1 MAVIQK
7 LRKSFGKSFLQTP
20 LPDLVEIQHN
30 SYNNFLQADV
40 PPAEREDVGLQNVF
54 KSIFPIKD
62 YTGIAELE
70 FVEYTLD
77 KSDYNVKECMLRNMT
92 YSSKLKLKLRLKVYD
107 SPEEVKGT
115 PRIPIHEI
123 EQEIFMGE
131 VPLMTE
137 RGSFIASGVE
147 RVIVSQM
154 HRAQGVVF
162 ATTKES
168 KVAGNPTTYTARII
182 PEHGSWIDFEESKGV
197 IYVRIDR
204 RRKIPATVL
213 LRCLPSAEDEK
224 KWLADPR
231 KPSIRGMSD
240 AEILSV
246 FYNRIPLTFNGK
258 MWTGETAS
266 FEGLD
271 KYRLNYDLFGIK
283 DKKTIASKGDR
294 LNAKRMKKLLE
305 TKEFGIL
312 PESLIGEYLFD
323 AIMSGDEVVY
333 PAGTEITEEVLR
345 DLDEKNIK
353 QISLISID
361 NNTISA
367 HMRNTLM
374 ADKTTN
380 REEALIEIYNIIRPG
395 ERPTLEAAITLFQ
408 RQGFDLAYYD
418 LSAVGRFKMNKRL
431 KIKSNKK
438 PEEERLL
445 TKADFLAVLKTLTN
459 IIDRKDTVD
468 DIDNLSNRRVRTVG
482 ELLEQNFRT
491 GMVRIERL
499 VRENLSSQN
508 IATMQPQDVVNVKPL
523 MSLVSEFL
531 GTSQLS
537 QFMDAYNPLSE
548 LEHKRLISA
557 LGPGGLNRDRA
568 GIDVRDVHPT
578 HYGRLC
584 PIHTP
589 EGANIGLINH
599 LSTYARVNPYGFIE
613 TPYYIV
619 ENGKVTDKKIYLT
632 ADEEFG
638 HKIAQGNTPVDTKG
652 NLADDTVTARVDGE
666 FTMVPKD
673 EIDLIDVEPRQVV
686 SIATGLIPFVEND
699 DANRALMG
707 SNMQRQAVPLLRVQ
721 APLVGTGIEREVARD
736 SRTGKVA
743 KHSGVVESV
752 DANRIVVKCM
762 NSRNEVKGVDIYN
775 LEKFERSN
783 SETLIHQKPL
793 VKVGDRIS
801 EGDIIADGSAMNYG
815 ELALGRN
822 VLVAFMPWRGYNY
835 EDSIV
840 ISERIS
846 RDDVF
851 TSVKIVE
858 KEFKVRDTQLGPEAL
873 TRDIPNVS
881 EEALKNLDESGII
894 YVGARVKQGDILVG
908 RVTPK
913 SETLLTPEEALL
925 RNIFGEK
932 ALNVKDTSLRVG
944 PNEEGTVIGVN
955 ILTRHGV
962 KKDDRTQMIELQ
974 KIEKINKDCAEE
986 SAIIERGFADQAFQI
1001 AEGQVISDESGAKS
1015 RVNEFKS
1022 MVERAVLAQDL
1033 KDAKDRKDIID
1044 NIQRKIGLES
1054 GAGSLSPFIG
1064 KKLNSEVFEG
1074 IRPSDVKKLVVKD
1087 ATVQAAL
1094 DKKCKEYMEK
1104 LIAMHIKAAKA
1115 IKIAAESNSLNAGV
1129 LKEVK
1134 VYIAHKMKL
1143 QPGDK
1148 MAGRHGNK
1156 GIVSKV
1162 VPVEDM
1168 PHLADGTPVDLV
1180 LNPLGVPSRMN
1191 IGQILETHLGMA
1203 ARTLGAQIGAVLDE
1217 VKAKRAVSADLR
1229 NIMGKVY
1236 GKETAE
1242 KLEKMTDTD
1251 VRAQAALLRDG
1262 VPMATP
1268 TFDGATPEDIRK
1280 MLKLAKLPETG
1291 QFDLYDGMTG
1301 EKFAR
1306 PVTVGVM
1313 YMLKLHHFVDEKIHA
1328 RSIGNYSLVTQQP
1341 LSGKAHMG
1349 GQRLG
1354 EMEVWALEAHG
1365 AAHLLREMLTVK
1377 SDDITGR
1384 NKMYEAIISGS
1395 NDIQTGTPEAFN
1407 VFVRELRGLGLA
1419 MTPKKVD

>member
-1 MAVIQK
+1 M
-7 LRKSFGKSFLQTP
+7 
-20 LPDLVEIQHN
+20 
-30 SYNNFLQADV
+30 
-40 PPAEREDVGLQNVF
+40 
-54 KSIFPIKD
+54 FPIHD
-62 YTGIAELE
+62 YAGIADLE

-77 KSDYNVKECMLRNMT
+77 KPVYNVKECMLRNMT
-92 YSSKLKLKLRLKVYD
+92 YSSKLKLKLRLILWDVAEDGKKTLRD
-107 SPEEVKGT
+107 IK
-115 PRIPIHEI
+115 

-162 ATTKES
+162 ATTKEA
-168 KVAGNPTTYTARII
+168 KIAGNPITYTARII

-224 KWLADPR
+224 KWAADPR
-231 KPSIRGMSD
+231 KSTIRGMD
-240 AEILSV
+240 DTEILSA
-246 FYNRIPLTFNGK
+246 FYKRIPLKFDGN
-258 MWTGETAS
+258 MWIGATS
-266 FEGLD
+266 VFDGLD
-271 KYRLNYDLFGIK
+271 KYRLNYDLINPR
-283 DKKTIASKGDR
+283 DKKPLASKGDR
-294 LNAKRMKKLLE
+294 MNAKRLKRVMDAS
-305 TKEFGIL
+305 KEFGIMSDAL
-312 PESLIGEYLFD
+312 VGEYLFD
-323 AIMSGDEVVY
+323 PILDDAGNVVY
-333 PAGTEITEEVLR
+333 RAGTEVTDEVLS
-345 DLDEKNIK
+345 DLEKMNIK
-353 QISLISID
+353 NISLISID
-361 NNTISA
+361 NTTITA
-367 HMRNTLM
+367 HMRNTLI
-374 ADKTTN
+374 ADKTLN

-395 ERPTLEAAITLFQ
+395 ERPTLEAAINLFM
-408 RQGFDLAYYD
+408 RQGFDAAYYD

-431 KIKSNKK
+431 KIDSGKK
-438 PEEERLL
+438 PEDERLL
-445 TKADFLAVLKTLTN
+445 TKSDFLAVLKTLTN
-459 IIDRKDTVD
+459 IIDHKDTVD

-499 VRENLSSQN
+499 VRESLSSPN
-508 IATMQPQDVVNVKPL
+508 IANMQPQDVINVKPL

-548 LEHKRLISA
+548 LEHKRRISA

-599 LSTYARVNPYGFIE
+599 LATYARVNPYGFIE
-613 TPYYIV
+613 TPYYVV
-619 ENGKVTDKKIYLT
+619 ENSKITNKMVYLT
-632 ADEEFG
+632 ADEELG
-638 HKIAQGNTPVDTKG
+638 HKIAQGNTPTTASGVLSEDM
-652 NLADDTVTARVDGE
+652 VTARVDGE
-666 FTMVPKD
+666 FTMVPKE

-762 NSRNEVKGVDIYN
+762 NSRNVVTGVDIYN

-801 EGDIIADGSAMNYG
+801 AGDIIADGSSMNYG

-822 VLVAFMPWRGYNY
+822 VLVAFVPWRGYNY

-858 KEFKVRDTQLGPEAL
+858 KEFKVRDTQLGPESF

-908 RVTPK
+908 RVSPK

-955 ILTRHGV
+955 VLTRHGV
-962 KKDDRTQMIELQ
+962 KKDERTQMIELQ
-974 KIEKINKDCAEE
+974 KTSIM
-986 SAIIERGFADQAFQI
+986 ERGFADQIFQI
-1001 AEGQVISDESGAKS
+1001 AEGMVI
-1015 RVNEFKS
+1015 
-1022 MVERAVLAQDL
+1022 
-1033 KDAKDRKDIID
+1033 DA
-1044 NIQRKIGLES
+1044 GT
-1054 GAGSLSPFIG
+1054 GSLKPFIG
-1064 KKLNSEVFEG
+1064 KKLTQEVFEG
-1074 IRPSDVKKLVVKD
+1074 IRPADIKKMVVRNKE
-1087 ATVQAAL
+1087 AQAKIDELREQHVAR
-1094 DKKCKEYMEK
+1094 
-1104 LIAMHIKAAKA
+1104 IKALNEKADAEIAKA
-1115 IKIAAESNSLNAGV
+1115 TESNSLGAGV

-1162 VPVEDM
+1162 VPIEDM
-1168 PHLADGTPVDLV
+1168 PYMEDGTPVDLV

-1203 ARTLGAQIGAVLDE
+1203 ARSLGQQIGAVLDE
-1217 VKAKRAVSADLR
+1217 VKQKRAVTDDLR
-1229 NIMGKVY
+1229 ATIGKIY
-1236 GKETAE
+1236 GKEVSE

-1251 VRAQAALLRDG
+1251 VRAEAALLRDG

-1268 TFDGATPEDIRK
+1268 TFDGATPEDIAR
-1280 MLKLAKLPETG
+1280 MLKMAKLPESG
-1291 QFDLYDGMTG
+1291 QFTLYDGMTG

-1377 SDDITGR
+1377 SDDIIGR
-1384 NKMYEAIISGS
+1384 TKMYEAIISGS

-1419 MTPKKVD
+1419 LTPKKID

>member
-7 LRKSFGKSFLQTP
+7 FRKSFGKSFLQTP
-20 LPDLVEIQHN
+20 LPDLVEIQYD
-30 SYNNFLQADV
+30 SYKDFLQADV
-40 PPAEREDVGLQNVF
+40 APQNRKNIGLQNVF
-54 KSIFPIKD
+54 SSMFPIKD
-62 YTGIAELE
+62 YAGIADLE

-77 KSDYNVKECMLRNMT
+77 KPVYNVKECMLRNMT
-92 YSSKLKLKLRLKVYD
+92 YSSKLKLKLRLILWDVAEDGKKTLRD
-107 SPEEVKGT
+107 IK
-115 PRIPIHEI
+115 

-162 ATTKES
+162 ATTKEA
-168 KVAGNPTTYTARII
+168 KIAGNPTTYTARII
-182 PEHGSWIDFEESKGV
+182 PEHGSWIDFEEAKGV

-204 RRKIPATVL
+204 RRKVPATVL
-213 LRCLPSAEDEK
+213 LRCLPAAEDEK
-224 KWLADPR
+224 KWLAEPR
-231 KPSIRGMSD
+231 KTSIRGMSD
-240 AEILSV
+240 TEILGA
-246 FYNRIPLTFNGK
+246 FYKRIGLKFDGK
-258 MWTGETAS
+258 LWTGDVAS
-266 FEGLD
+266 FDGLD
-271 KYRLNYDLFGIK
+271 KYRLNYDLINPK
-283 DKKTIASKGDR
+283 DKKVLASKGDR
-294 LNAKRMKKLLE
+294 LNAKRLKKISDASK
-305 TKEFGIL
+305 TFGIL

-323 AIMSGDEVVY
+323 PIMNGDEVVM
-333 PAGTEITEEVLR
+333 PAGTEITEEVLN
-345 DLDEKNIK
+345 DLDKMNIK
-353 QISLISID
+353 EISLISID
-361 NNTISA
+361 NTTITA
-367 HMRNTLM
+367 HMRNTLL

-395 ERPTLEAAITLFQ
+395 ERPTLEAAINLFM
-408 RQGFDLAYYD
+408 RQGFEPAYYD

-431 KIKSNKK
+431 KIDSGKK
-438 PEEERLL
+438 PEDERLL
-445 TKADFLAVLKTLTN
+445 TKGDFLAVLKTLTN

-491 GMVRIERL
+491 GMLRIERL
-499 VRENLSSQN
+499 VREALSSPN
-508 IATMQPQDVVNVKPL
+508 IANMQPQDVINVKPL

-599 LSTYARVNPYGFIE
+599 LSSYARVNPYGFIE
-613 TPYYIV
+613 TPYYVV
-619 ENGKVTDKKIYLT
+619 ENGKVTDKMVYLT
-632 ADEEFG
+632 ADEELG
-638 HKIAQGNTPVDTKG
+638 HKIAQGNTPTSKDGK
-652 NLADDTVTARVDGE
+652 LSEDIVTARVDGE
-666 FTMVPKD
+666 FTMVAK
-673 EIDLIDVEPRQVV
+673 EEVDLIDVEPRQVV

-743 KHSGVVESV
+743 KRSGVVESV

-762 NSRNEVKGVDIYN
+762 NSRNVVTGVDIYN

-783 SETLIHQKPL
+783 SETLVHQKPL

-801 EGDIIADGSAMNYG
+801 AGDIIADGSSMNYG

-840 ISERIS
+840 ISEKIS

-858 KEFKVRDTQLGPEAL
+858 KEFKVRDTQLGPESF

-908 RVTPK
+908 RVSPK

-955 ILTRHGV
+955 VLTRHGV
-962 KKDDRTQMIELQ
+962 KKDERTQMIELQ
-974 KIEKINKDCAEE
+974 KIEKINKDREE
-986 SAIIERGFADQAFQI
+986 ETNIMEKGFADQIFQI
-1001 AEGQVISDESGAKS
+1001 AEGMVIESGT
-1015 RVNEFKS
+1015 
-1022 MVERAVLAQDL
+1022 
-1033 KDAKDRKDIID
+1033 
-1044 NIQRKIGLES
+1044 
-1054 GAGSLSPFIG
+1054 GSLKPFVG
-1064 KKLNSEVFEG
+1064 KKLTAEVFEG
-1074 IRPSDVKKLVVKD
+1074 IRPSDVKKLVVKNKEAQAKIDELREQHVLKLKQLNEEAD
-1087 ATVQAAL
+1087 AEV
-1094 DKKCKEYMEK
+1094 
-1104 LIAMHIKAAKA
+1104 AKA
-1115 IKIAAESNSLNAGV
+1115 TESNSLNAGV

-1168 PHLADGTPVDLV
+1168 PHLADGTPVDIV

-1217 VKAKRAVSADLR
+1217 VKAKRAVTDDLR
-1229 NIMGKVY
+1229 TIMGRVY
-1236 GKETAE
+1236 GKEVSE

-1268 TFDGATPEDIRK
+1268 TFDGATPEDIRS

-1384 NKMYEAIISGS
+1384 NKMYESIISGS

>member
-1 MAVIQK
+1 M
-7 LRKSFGKSFLQTP
+7 
-20 LPDLVEIQHN
+20 
-30 SYNNFLQADV
+30 
-40 PPAEREDVGLQNVF
+40 
-54 KSIFPIKD
+54 FPIKD
-62 YTGIAELE
+62 YAGIADLE

-77 KSDYNVKECMLRNMT
+77 KPVYNVKECMLRNLT
-92 YSSKLKLKLRLKVYD
+92 YSSKLKLKLRLILWDVAEDGKKTLRD
-107 SPEEVKGT
+107 IK
-115 PRIPIHEI
+115 

-137 RGSFIASGVE
+137 RGSFIAAGVE

-162 ATTKES
+162 ATTKEA
-168 KVAGNPTTYTARII
+168 KVAGNPITYTARII
-182 PEHGSWIDFEESKGV
+182 PEHGSWIDFEEYKGV

-204 RRKIPATVL
+204 RRKVPATVL
-213 LRCLPSAEDEK
+213 LRCLPAAEDEK
-224 KWLADPR
+224 KWQAEPR
-231 KPSIRGMSD
+231 KATIRGMDD
-240 AEILSV
+240 AEILGA
-246 FYNRIPLTFNGK
+246 FYKRMPLSFDGK
-258 MWTGETAS
+258 MWIGETS
-266 FEGLD
+266 VFEGLD
-271 KYRLNYDLFGIK
+271 KYRLNYDIINPK
-283 DKKTIASKGDR
+283 DKKPLANKGDR
-294 LNAKRMKKLLE
+294 MNAKRLSKVMAAS
-305 TKEFGIL
+305 KEYGIM
-312 PESLIGEYLFD
+312 PEALVGEYLFD
-323 AIMSGDEVVY
+323 PIMNGEDVLF
-333 PAGTEITEEVLR
+333 PAGTEITEEVLA
-345 DLDEKNIK
+345 DIEKLGIK
-353 QISLISID
+353 NISLISID
-361 NNTISA
+361 NTTISA

-395 ERPTLEAAITLFQ
+395 ERPTLEAAINLFM
-408 RQGFDLAYYD
+408 RQGFDSAYYD

-431 KIKSNKK
+431 KIDSGKK
-438 PEEERLL
+438 PEDERLL
-445 TKADFLAVLKTLTN
+445 TKADFLAVLKTLAN
-459 IIDRKDTVD
+459 IIDHKDTVD

-499 VRENLSSQN
+499 VRESLSSPN
-508 IATMQPQDVVNVKPL
+508 IANMQPQDVINVKPL

-548 LEHKRLISA
+548 VEHKRLISA
-557 LGPGGLNRDRA
+557 LGPGGLNRERA

-599 LSTYARVNPYGFIE
+599 LATYARVNPYGFIE
-613 TPYYIV
+613 TPYYVV
-619 ENGKVTDKKIYLT
+619 EKSKITDKMVYLT
-632 ADEEFG
+632 ADEELG
-638 HKIAQGNTPVDTKG
+638 HKIAQGNTPTTSAGV
-652 NLADDTVTARVDGE
+652 LAEDMVTARVDGE
-666 FTMVPKD
+666 FTMVPK
-673 EIDLIDVEPRQVV
+673 EEVDLIDVEPRQVV

-743 KHSGVVESV
+743 KHSGIVESV

-762 NSRNEVKGVDIYN
+762 NSRNVVTGVDIYN

-783 SETLIHQKPL
+783 SETLVHQKPL
-793 VKVGDRIS
+793 VKVGDRVS
-801 EGDIIADGSAMNYG
+801 AGDIIADGSSMNYG

-822 VLVAFMPWRGYNY
+822 VLVAFVPWRGYNY

-846 RDDVF
+846 RDDAF

-858 KEFKVRDTQLGPEAL
+858 KEIKVRDTQLGPESL

-908 RVTPK
+908 RVSPK

-932 ALNVKDTSLRVG
+932 ALNVKDSSLKVG

-955 ILTRHGV
+955 VLTRHGV
-962 KKDDRTQMIELQ
+962 KKDERTQMIELQ
-974 KIEKINKDCAEE
+974 KIEKINKDREE
-986 SAIIERGFADQAFQI
+986 ETSIIEKGFADQVFQI
-1001 AEGQVISDESGAKS
+1001 AEGQ
-1015 RVNEFKS
+1015 
-1022 MVERAVLAQDL
+1022 
-1033 KDAKDRKDIID
+1033 IID
-1044 NIQRKIGLES
+1044 AGT
-1054 GAGSLSPFIG
+1054 GSLKPFVG
-1064 KKLNSEVFEG
+1064 KKLTEEVFEG
-1074 IRPSDVKKLVVKD
+1074 IKPSDVKKLVVRNKEAQAKIDELREQHVAKLKALNEKAD
-1087 ATVQAAL
+1087 AEV
-1094 DKKCKEYMEK
+1094 
-1104 LIAMHIKAAKA
+1104 AKVT
-1115 IKIAAESNSLNAGV
+1115 ESNSLNAGV

-1162 VPVEDM
+1162 VPIEDM
-1168 PHLADGTPVDLV
+1168 PYMEDGTPVDIV

-1203 ARTLGAQIGAVLDE
+1203 ARTLGQQIGEVLEE
-1217 VKAKRAVSADLR
+1217 VKQKRAVTDDLR
-1229 NIMGKVY
+1229 TIMGKVY
-1236 GKETAE
+1236 GKEVAE

-1251 VRAQAALLRDG
+1251 VRAEAALLKDG

-1268 TFDGATPEDIRK
+1268 TFDGATPEDIRS
-1280 MLKLAKLPETG
+1280 MLKLAKLPESG
-1291 QFDLYDGMTG
+1291 QFTLYDGMTG

-1377 SDDITGR
+1377 SDDIVGR
-1384 NKMYEAIISGS
+1384 TKMYESIISGS

-1419 MTPKKVD
+1419 MTPKKID

>member
-7 LRKSFGKSFLQTP
+7 FRKSFGKSFLQTP
-20 LPDLVEIQHN
+20 LPDLVEIQYN
-30 SYNNFLQADV
+30 SYKDFLQADV
-40 PPAEREDVGLQNVF
+40 EPQNRKNIGLQNVF
-54 KSIFPIKD
+54 SSMFPIRD
-62 YTGIAELE
+62 YAGVADLE

-77 KSDYNVKECMLRNMT
+77 KPVYNVKECMLRNLT
-92 YSSKLKLKLRLKVYD
+92 YSSKLKLKLKLILWDVAEDGKKTLR
-107 SPEEVKGT
+107 
-115 PRIPIHEI
+115 EI
-123 EQEIFMGE
+123 KDQEIFMGD

-137 RGSFIASGVE
+137 RGSFIAAGVE

-162 ATTKES
+162 ATTKEA
-168 KVAGNPTTYTARII
+168 KIAGNPITYTARII

-213 LRCLPSAEDEK
+213 LRCLPCAEDEK
-224 KWLADPR
+224 KWQADPR
-231 KPSIRGMSD
+231 KPTIRGMDD
-240 AEILSV
+240 AEILGV
-246 FYNRIPLTFNGK
+246 FYKRIPLKFDGN
-258 MWTGETAS
+258 MWVGDTS
-266 FEGLD
+266 VFEGLD
-271 KYRLNYDLFGIK
+271 KYRLNYDLINPK
-283 DKKTIASKGDR
+283 DKKPLAAKGDR
-294 LNAKRMKKLLE
+294 MNAKRLKRVMDASKQ
-305 TKEFGIL
+305 FGII
-312 PESLIGEYLFD
+312 PESMIGEYLFD
-323 AIMSGDEVVY
+323 PILDAEGNVVY
-333 PAGTEITEEVLR
+333 RSGTEITLDVAA
-345 DLDEKNIK
+345 DLEKMNVK
-353 QISLISID
+353 EISLIAID
-361 NNTISA
+361 NTTISA
-367 HMRNTLM
+367 HMRNTLI
-374 ADKTTN
+374 ADKTVN

-395 ERPTLEAAITLFQ
+395 ERPTLEAAINLFM
-408 RQGFDLAYYD
+408 RQGFDAAYYD

-431 KIKSNKK
+431 KIDSGKK
-438 PEEERLL
+438 PEDERLL
-445 TKADFLAVLKTLTN
+445 TKSDFLAVLKTLTN
-459 IIDRKDTVD
+459 IIDHKDTVD

-499 VRENLSSQN
+499 VRESLSSPN
-508 IATMQPQDVVNVKPL
+508 IANMEPQDVINVKPL
-523 MSLVSEFL
+523 MSLVNEFL

-548 LEHKRLISA
+548 LEHKRRISA

-584 PIHTP
+584 PINTP

-599 LSTYARVNPYGFIE
+599 LATYARVNPYGFIE
-613 TPYYIV
+613 TPYYVV
-619 ENGKVTDKKIYLT
+619 ENSKITDKMVYLT
-632 ADEEFG
+632 ADEELG
-638 HKIAQGNTPVDTKG
+638 HKIAQGNTPTTSSGV
-652 NLADDTVTARVDGE
+652 LAEDLVTARVDGE
-666 FTMVPKD
+666 FTMVPKE

-707 SNMQRQAVPLLRVQ
+707 SNMQRQAIPLLRVQ

-736 SRTGKVA
+736 SRTGVAA
-743 KHSGVVESV
+743 KHSGVVESA

-762 NSRNEVKGVDIYN
+762 NSRNVVTGVDIYN

-793 VKVGDRIS
+793 VKVGDRVS
-801 EGDIIADGSAMNYG
+801 AGDIIADGSSMNYG

-822 VLVAFMPWRGYNY
+822 VLVAFVPWRGYNY

-858 KEFKVRDTQLGPEAL
+858 KEFKVKDTQLGPESL

-908 RVTPK
+908 RVSPK

-955 ILTRHGV
+955 VLTRHGV
-962 KKDDRTQMIELQ
+962 KKDERTQMIELQ
-974 KIEKINKDCAEE
+974 KIEKINRDREE
-986 SAIIERGFADQAFQI
+986 ETNIMERGFADQIFQL
-1001 AEGQVISDESGAKS
+1001 AEGLVIDG
-1015 RVNEFKS
+1015 
-1022 MVERAVLAQDL
+1022 
-1033 KDAKDRKDIID
+1033 
-1044 NIQRKIGLES
+1044 GT
-1054 GAGSLSPFIG
+1054 GSLKPFIG
-1064 KKLNSEVFEG
+1064 KKLTQEVFEG
-1074 IRPSDVKKLVVKD
+1074 IKPTDVKKLVVRNKE
-1087 ATVQAAL
+1087 VQAKIEELRDVHVAKLKAL
-1094 DKKCKEYMEK
+1094 NEK
-1104 LIAMHIKAAKA
+1104 ADAEVAKA
-1115 IKIAAESNSLNAGV
+1115 TETNSLGAGV

-1162 VPVEDM
+1162 VPIEDM
-1168 PHLADGTPVDLV
+1168 PYMEDGTPVDLV

-1191 IGQILETHLGMA
+1191 LGQILETHLGMA
-1203 ARTLGAQIGAVLDE
+1203 ARTLGQQIGAVLDE
-1217 VKAKRAVSADLR
+1217 VKQKRAVTDDLR
-1229 NIMGKVY
+1229 TVMGKVY
-1236 GKETAE
+1236 GKEWSE
-1242 KLEKMTDTD
+1242 KLDKMTDTD
-1251 VRAQAALLRDG
+1251 IRAEAALLRDG

-1268 TFDGATPEDIRK
+1268 TFDGATSEDIAR

-1291 QFDLYDGMTG
+1291 QFTLYDGMTG

-1313 YMLKLHHFVDEKIHA
+1313 YMLKLHHLVDEKIHA

-1377 SDDITGR
+1377 SDDIVGR
-1384 NKMYEAIISGS
+1384 TKMYEAIISGS
-1395 NDIQTGTPEAFN
+1395 NDFQTGTPEAFN

-1419 MTPKKVD
+1419 LTPKKID

>member
-7 LRKSFGKSFLQTP
+7 RRKSFRKSFLQTP
-20 LPDLVEIQHN
+20 LPDLVEIQYN
-30 SYNNFLQADV
+30 SYKDFLQDDV
-40 PPAEREDVGLQNVF
+40 EPQNRKNIGLQNVF
-54 KSIFPIKD
+54 SSMFPIKD
-62 YTGIAELE
+62 YAGVADLE

-77 KSDYNVKECMLRNMT
+77 KPVYNVKECMLRNLT
-92 YSSKLKLKLRLKVYD
+92 YSSKLKLKLKLILWDITEDGKKTLRDIK
-107 SPEEVKGT
+107 
-115 PRIPIHEI
+115 
-123 EQEIFMGE
+123 EQEIFMGD

-137 RGSFIASGVE
+137 RGSFIAVGVE

-162 ATTKES
+162 ATTKEA
-168 KVAGNPTTYTARII
+168 KIAGNPITYTARII
-182 PEHGSWIDFEESKGV
+182 PEHGSWIDFEEYKGV

-213 LRCLPSAEDEK
+213 LRCLPAAEDEK

-231 KPSIRGMSD
+231 KAIVKGMSD
-240 AEILSV
+240 TEILGA
-246 FYNRIPLTFNGK
+246 FYKRMPLSFDGK
-258 MWTGETAS
+258 LWVGETS
-266 FEGLD
+266 VFEGLD
-271 KYRLNYDLFGIK
+271 KYRLNYDLINPK
-283 DKKTIASKGDR
+283 DKKPLANKGDR
-294 LNAKRMKKLLE
+294 MNAKRLAKIMAASKQY
-305 TKEFGIL
+305 GIMPDAL
-312 PESLIGEYLFD
+312 VGEYLFD
-323 AIMSGDEVVY
+323 PIMNGEEVLF
-333 PAGTEITEEVLR
+333 PAGTEITEEILA
-345 DLDEKNIK
+345 DIEKLGIK
-353 QISLISID
+353 NISLISID
-361 NNTISA
+361 NTTISA
-367 HMRNTLM
+367 HMRNTLI
-374 ADKTTN
+374 ADKTAN
-380 REEALIEIYNIIRPG
+380 REDALIEIYNVIRPG
-395 ERPTLEAAITLFQ
+395 ERPTLEAAINLFM
-408 RQGFDLAYYD
+408 RQGFDSAYYD

-431 KIKSNKK
+431 KIDSGKR
-438 PEEERLL
+438 PEDERLL
-445 TKADFLAVLKTLTN
+445 TKADILAVLKTLTN
-459 IIDRKDTVD
+459 IIDHKDTID

-482 ELLEQNFRT
+482 ELLEQTFRT

-499 VRENLSSQN
+499 VRESLSSPN
-508 IATMQPQDVVNVKPL
+508 IANMQPQEVINAKPL

-548 LEHKRLISA
+548 VEHKRLISA
-557 LGPGGLNRDRA
+557 LGPGGLNRERA

-599 LSTYARVNPYGFIE
+599 LATYARVNPYGFIE
-613 TPYYIV
+613 TPYYVV
-619 ENGKVTDKKIYLT
+619 ENSKITDKMVYLT
-632 ADEEFG
+632 ADEELG
-638 HKIAQGNTPVDTKG
+638 HKIAQGNTPTTASGV
-652 NLADDTVTARVDGE
+652 LAEDMVTARVDGE
-666 FTMVPKD
+666 FTMVPKE
-673 EIDLIDVEPRQVV
+673 EIDLIDVAPRQVV

-743 KHSGVVESV
+743 KHSGIVESV

-762 NSRNEVKGVDIYN
+762 NSRNVVTGVDIYN

-801 EGDIIADGSAMNYG
+801 AGDIIADGSAMNYG

-822 VLVAFMPWRGYNY
+822 VLVAFVPWRGYNY

-851 TSVKIVE
+851 TSIKIVE
-858 KEFKVRDTQLGPEAL
+858 KEIKVRDTQLGPESL

-908 RVTPK
+908 RVSPK

-932 ALNVKDTSLRVG
+932 ALNVKDSSLKVG

-955 ILTRHGV
+955 VLTRHGV

-974 KIEKINKDCAEE
+974 KIEKINKDREE
-986 SAIIERGFADQAFQI
+986 ETSIIEKGFADQVFQI
-1001 AEGQVISDESGAKS
+1001 AEGQVI
-1015 RVNEFKS
+1015 
-1022 MVERAVLAQDL
+1022 
-1033 KDAKDRKDIID
+1033 DA
-1044 NIQRKIGLES
+1044 GT
-1054 GAGSLSPFIG
+1054 GSLKPFIG
-1064 KKLNSEVFEG
+1064 KKLTEEVFEG
-1074 IRPSDVKKLVVKD
+1074 IRPSDVKKLVVRNKEAQEKIDELREQHLVKLKALNDKAD
-1087 ATVQAAL
+1087 A
-1094 DKKCKEYMEK
+1094 E
-1104 LIAMHIKAAKA
+1104 IAKVT
-1115 IKIAAESNSLNAGV
+1115 ESNSLNAGV

-1162 VPVEDM
+1162 VPIEDM
-1168 PHLADGTPVDLV
+1168 PYMEDGTPVDIV

-1203 ARTLGAQIGAVLDE
+1203 ARTLGQQIGEVLEE
-1217 VKAKRAVSADLR
+1217 VKQKRAVTDDLR
-1229 NIMGKVY
+1229 TIMGKVY
-1236 GKETAE
+1236 GKDATE

-1251 VRAQAALLRDG
+1251 VRAEAALLKDG

-1268 TFDGATPEDIRK
+1268 TFDGATSDDIRS
-1280 MLKLAKLPETG
+1280 MLKLAKLPESG
-1291 QFDLYDGMTG
+1291 QFTLYDGMTG

-1313 YMLKLHHFVDEKIHA
+1313 YMLKLHHLVDEKIHA

-1384 NKMYEAIISGS
+1384 TKMYEAIISGS

-1407 VFVRELRGLGLA
+1407 VLVRELRGLGLA
-1419 MTPKKVD
+1419 VTPKKMD

>member
-20 LPDLVEIQHN
+20 LPDLVEIQYD
-30 SYNNFLQADV
+30 SYKDFLQADID
-40 PPAEREDVGLQNVF
+40 PQSRRNIGLQNVF
-54 KSIFPIKD
+54 SSMFPIKD
-62 YTGIAELE
+62 YAGVADLE

-77 KSDYNVKECMLRNMT
+77 KPVYNVKECMLRNMT
-92 YSSKLKLKLRLKVYD
+92 YSSKLRLKLRLILWDVAEDGKKSLRD
-107 SPEEVKGT
+107 IK
-115 PRIPIHEI
+115 

-162 ATTKES
+162 GTTKES

-182 PEHGSWIDFEESKGV
+182 PEHGSWIDFEEAKGV
-197 IYVRIDR
+197 VYVRIDR

-213 LRCLPSAEDEK
+213 LRCLPSAVDEK
-224 KWLADPR
+224 KWMSDPR
-231 KPSIRGMSD
+231 KTTISGMSD
-240 AEILSV
+240 TEILSA
-246 FYNRIPLTFNGK
+246 FYKKIPLAFDGK
-258 MWTGETAS
+258 LWVGETS
-266 FEGLD
+266 DFEGLE
-271 KYRLNYDLFGIK
+271 KYRLNYDLVNPK
-283 DKKTIASKGDR
+283 SKTVIATKGER
-294 LNAKRMKKLLE
+294 LNAKKLAKI
-305 TKEFGIL
+305 TAASKTFGIETGAL
-312 PESLIGEYLFD
+312 VAEYLFD
-323 AIMSGDEVVY
+323 PIMNGEEVIF
-333 PAGTEITEEVLR
+333 PAGTEITEEVAN
-345 DLDEKNIK
+345 DLEKLGIKNIS
-353 QISLISID
+353 IISID
-361 NNTISA
+361 NATIGA
-367 HMRNTLM
+367 HMRNTLV

-380 REEALIEIYNIIRPG
+380 RSEALIEIYNIIRPG
-395 ERPTLEAAITLFQ
+395 ERPTLEAAINLFM
-408 RQGFDLAYYD
+408 RQGFDAAYYD

-431 KIKSNKK
+431 KIDSGKK
-438 PEEERLL
+438 PEDERLL
-445 TKADFLAVLKTLTN
+445 TKSDFLSVLQTLAN
-459 IIDRKDTVD
+459 IIDHKDVID

-499 VRENLSSQN
+499 VRESLSSPN
-508 IATMQPQDVVNVKPL
+508 IANLQPQDVINAKPM
-523 MSLVSEFL
+523 MSLISEFL

-537 QFMDAYNPLSE
+537 QFMDAYNPLAE

-557 LGPGGLNRDRA
+557 LGPGGLNRERA

-599 LSTYARVNPYGFIE
+599 LSSYARVNPYGFIE
-613 TPYYIV
+613 TPYYVVNKGKITEDIV
-619 ENGKVTDKKIYLT
+619 YLT
-632 ADEEFG
+632 ADEELG
-638 HKIAQGNTPVDTKG
+638 HKIAQGNTPTTSAG
-652 NLADDTVTARVDGE
+652 ILSEEMVTARVDGE
-666 FTMVPKD
+666 FTMVPKE

-707 SNMQRQAVPLLRVQ
+707 SNMQRQAVPLLRVDS
-721 APLVGTGIEREVARD
+721 PLVGTGIEREVARD
-736 SRTGKVA
+736 SRSGKVA

-762 NSRNEVKGVDIYN
+762 NSRNVVTGVDIYN

-793 VKVGDRIS
+793 VKVGDKIS
-801 EGDIIADGSAMNYG
+801 QGDIIADGSSMNYG
-815 ELALGRN
+815 ELALGKN

-858 KEFKVRDTQLGPEAL
+858 KEFKVRDTQLGPESF

-894 YVGARVKQGDILVG
+894 YIGARVKQGDILVG
-908 RVTPK
+908 RVSPK

-955 ILTRHGV
+955 VLTRHGV
-962 KKDDRTQMIELQ
+962 KKDERTQMIELQ
-974 KIEKINKDCAEE
+974 KIEKINKDREE
-986 SAIIERGFADQAFQI
+986 ETSIMEKGFADQVYQI
-1001 AEGQVISDESGAKS
+1001 AEGNV
-1015 RVNEFKS
+1015 
-1022 MVERAVLAQDL
+1022 
-1033 KDAKDRKDIID
+1033 ID
-1044 NIQRKIGLES
+1044 NGT
-1054 GAGSLSPFIG
+1054 GSLKPFIG
-1064 KKLNSEVFEG
+1064 KKLTMEVFEG
-1074 IRPSDVKKLVVKD
+1074 IRPADMKKITVRNKEAQAKIDELREQHVIKLKQMSEKAD
-1087 ATVQAAL
+1087 A
-1094 DKKCKEYMEK
+1094 E
-1104 LIAMHIKAAKA
+1104 IAKVT
-1115 IKIAAESNSLNAGV
+1115 ESNSLNAGV

-1168 PHLADGTPVDLV
+1168 PHLEDGTPVDIV

-1203 ARTLGAQIGAVLDE
+1203 ARTLGAQIGEVLEE
-1217 VKAKRAVSADLR
+1217 VKSKRAVTDDLR
-1229 NIMGKVY
+1229 GVMGKIY

-1242 KLEKMTDTD
+1242 KLDKMTDTD
-1251 VRAQAALLRDG
+1251 IRAEASLLREG
-1262 VPMATP
+1262 VPFATP

-1280 MLKLAKLPETG
+1280 MLKMAKLPETG
-1291 QFDLYDGMTG
+1291 QFTLYDGMTG
-1301 EKFAR
+1301 EQFAR
-1306 PVTVGVM
+1306 PVTVGIL

-1328 RSIGNYSLVTQQP
+1328 RSVGNYTLVTQQP
-1341 LSGKAHMG
+1341 LSGKAHNG

-1365 AAHLLREMLTVK
+1365 ASHLLREMLTVK

-1407 VFVRELRGLGLA
+1407 VFVRELKGLGLA
-1419 MTPKKVD
+1419 MTPKKID

>member
-20 LPDLVEIQHN
+20 LPDLVEIQYD
-30 SYNNFLQADV
+30 SYKDFLQADV
-40 PPAEREDVGLQNVF
+40 APQNRKNIGLQNVF
-54 KSIFPIKD
+54 SSMFPIKD
-62 YTGIAELE
+62 YAGIADLE

-77 KSDYNVKECMLRNMT
+77 KPVYNVKECMLRNMT
-92 YSSKLKLKLRLKVYD
+92 YSSKLKLKLRLILWDVAEDGKKTLRD
-107 SPEEVKGT
+107 IK
-115 PRIPIHEI
+115 

-162 ATTKES
+162 ATTKEA
-168 KVAGNPTTYTARII
+168 KVAGNPITYTARII

-204 RRKIPATVL
+204 RRKVPATVL
-213 LRCLPSAEDEK
+213 LRCLPAAEDEK
-224 KWLADPR
+224 KWLAEPR
-231 KPSIRGMSD
+231 KTTIRGMSD
-240 AEILSV
+240 TEILGT
-246 FYNRIPLTFNGK
+246 FYNRIGLKFDGK
-258 MWTGETAS
+258 LWTGDVAS

-271 KYRLNYDLFGIK
+271 KYRLNYDLINPK
-283 DKKTIASKGDR
+283 DKKVLASKGDR
-294 LNAKRMKKLLE
+294 LNAKRLKKIMDASK
-305 TKEFGIL
+305 TFGIL

-323 AIMSGDEVVY
+323 PIMSGDEVVM
-333 PAGTEITEEVLR
+333 PSGTEITEEVLN
-345 DLDEKNIK
+345 DLDKMNVKE
-353 QISLISID
+353 ISLISID
-361 NNTISA
+361 NTTITA
-367 HMRNTLM
+367 HMRNTLL

-395 ERPTLEAAITLFQ
+395 ERPTLEAAINLFM
-408 RQGFDLAYYD
+408 RQGFEPAYYD

-431 KIKSNKK
+431 KIDSGKK
-438 PEEERLL
+438 PEDERLL
-445 TKADFLAVLKTLTN
+445 TKSDFLAVLKTLTN

-491 GMVRIERL
+491 GMIRIERL
-499 VRENLSSQN
+499 VREALSSPN
-508 IATMQPQDVVNVKPL
+508 IANMQPQDVINVKPL

-537 QFMDAYNPLSE
+537 QFMDAYNPLAE

-557 LGPGGLNRDRA
+557 LGPGGLNRERA

-599 LSTYARVNPYGFIE
+599 LSSYARVNPYGFIE
-613 TPYYIV
+613 TPYYVV
-619 ENGKVTDKKIYLT
+619 ENGRVTDKMVYLT
-632 ADEEFG
+632 ADEELG
-638 HKIAQGNTPVDTKG
+638 HKIAQGNTPTTKDG
-652 NLADDTVTARVDGE
+652 VLADETVTARVDGE
-666 FTMVPKD
+666 FTMVPKG
-673 EIDLIDVEPRQVV
+673 EVDLIDVEPRQVV

-707 SNMQRQAVPLLRVQ
+707 SNMQRQGVPLLRVQ

-743 KHSGVVESV
+743 KRSGVVESV

-762 NSRNEVKGVDIYN
+762 NSRNVVTGVDIYN

-783 SETLIHQKPL
+783 SETLVHQKPL

-801 EGDIIADGSAMNYG
+801 AGDIIADGSSMNYG

-840 ISERIS
+840 ISEKIS

-858 KEFKVRDTQLGPEAL
+858 KEFKVRDTQLGPESF

-908 RVTPK
+908 RVSPK

-955 ILTRHGV
+955 VLTRHGV
-962 KKDDRTQMIELQ
+962 KKDERTQMIELQ
-974 KIEKINKDCAEE
+974 KIEKINKDREE
-986 SAIIERGFADQAFQI
+986 ETNIIEKGFADQIFQI
-1001 AEGQVISDESGAKS
+1001 AEGMVIESGT
-1015 RVNEFKS
+1015 
-1022 MVERAVLAQDL
+1022 
-1033 KDAKDRKDIID
+1033 
-1044 NIQRKIGLES
+1044 
-1054 GAGSLSPFIG
+1054 GSLKPFIG
-1064 KKLNSEVFEG
+1064 KKLTAEVFEG
-1074 IRPSDVKKLVVKD
+1074 IRPSDVKKLVVKNKEAQAKIDELREQHVLKLKQLNEEAD
-1087 ATVQAAL
+1087 AEV
-1094 DKKCKEYMEK
+1094 
-1104 LIAMHIKAAKA
+1104 AKA
-1115 IKIAAESNSLNAGV
+1115 TESNSLNAGV

-1168 PHLADGTPVDLV
+1168 PHLADGTPVDIV

-1217 VKAKRAVSADLR
+1217 VKAKRAVTDDLR
-1229 NIMGKVY
+1229 TIMGKVY
-1236 GKETAE
+1236 GTEVAE

-1268 TFDGATPEDIRK
+1268 TFDGATPEDIRS
-1280 MLKLAKLPETG
+1280 MLKLAGLPETG

-1384 NKMYEAIISGS
+1384 NKMYESIISGS

>member
-7 LRKSFGKSFLQTP
+7 FRKSFGKSFLQTP
-20 LPDLVEIQHN
+20 LPDLVEIQYN
-30 SYNNFLQADV
+30 SYKDFLQADV
-40 PPAEREDVGLQNVF
+40 EPQNRKNIGLQNVF
-54 KSIFPIKD
+54 SSMFPIRD
-62 YTGIAELE
+62 YAGVADLE

-77 KSDYNVKECMLRNMT
+77 KPVYNVKECMLRNLT
-92 YSSKLKLKLRLKVYD
+92 YSSKLKLKLKLILWDVAEDGKKTLR
-107 SPEEVKGT
+107 
-115 PRIPIHEI
+115 EI
-123 EQEIFMGE
+123 KDQEIFMGD

-137 RGSFIASGVE
+137 RGSFIAAGVE

-162 ATTKES
+162 ATTKEA
-168 KVAGNPTTYTARII
+168 KIAGNPITYTARII

-213 LRCLPSAEDEK
+213 LRCLPCAEDEK
-224 KWLADPR
+224 KWQADPR
-231 KPSIRGMSD
+231 KPTIRGMDD
-240 AEILSV
+240 AEILGV
-246 FYNRIPLTFNGK
+246 FYKRIPLKFDGN
-258 MWTGETAS
+258 MWVGDTS
-266 FEGLD
+266 VFEGLD
-271 KYRLNYDLFGIK
+271 KYRLNYDLINPK
-283 DKKTIASKGDR
+283 DKKPLAAKGDR
-294 LNAKRMKKLLE
+294 MNAKRLKRVMDASKQ
-305 TKEFGIL
+305 FGII
-312 PESLIGEYLFD
+312 PESMIGEYLFD
-323 AIMSGDEVVY
+323 PILDAEGNVVY
-333 PAGTEITEEVLR
+333 RSGTEITPDVAA
-345 DLDEKNIK
+345 DLEKMNVK
-353 QISLISID
+353 EISLIAID
-361 NNTISA
+361 NTTISA
-367 HMRNTLM
+367 HMRNTLI
-374 ADKTTN
+374 ADKTVN

-395 ERPTLEAAITLFQ
+395 ERPTLEAAINLFM
-408 RQGFDLAYYD
+408 RQGFDAAYYD

-431 KIKSNKK
+431 KIDSGKK
-438 PEEERLL
+438 PEDERLL
-445 TKADFLAVLKTLTN
+445 TKSDFLAVLKTLTN
-459 IIDRKDTVD
+459 IIDHKDTVD

-499 VRENLSSQN
+499 VRESLSSPN
-508 IATMQPQDVVNVKPL
+508 IANMEPQDVINVKPL
-523 MSLVSEFL
+523 MSLVNEFL

-548 LEHKRLISA
+548 LEHKRRISA

-584 PIHTP
+584 PINTP

-599 LSTYARVNPYGFIE
+599 LATYARVNPYGFIE
-613 TPYYIV
+613 TPYYVV
-619 ENGKVTDKKIYLT
+619 EHSKITDKMVYLT
-632 ADEEFG
+632 ADEELG
-638 HKIAQGNTPVDTKG
+638 HKIAQGNTPTTSSGV
-652 NLADDTVTARVDGE
+652 LAEDLVTARVDGE
-666 FTMVPKD
+666 FTMVPKE

-707 SNMQRQAVPLLRVQ
+707 SNMQRQAIPLLRVQ

-736 SRTGKVA
+736 SRTGVAA
-743 KHSGVVESV
+743 KHSGVVESA

-762 NSRNEVKGVDIYN
+762 NSRNVVTGVDIYN

-793 VKVGDRIS
+793 VKVGDRVS
-801 EGDIIADGSAMNYG
+801 AGDIIADGSSMNYG

-822 VLVAFMPWRGYNY
+822 VLVAFVPWRGYNY

-858 KEFKVRDTQLGPEAL
+858 KEFKVKDTQLGPESL

-908 RVTPK
+908 RVSPK

-955 ILTRHGV
+955 VLTRHGV
-962 KKDDRTQMIELQ
+962 KKDERTQMIELQ
-974 KIEKINKDCAEE
+974 KIEKINRDREE
-986 SAIIERGFADQAFQI
+986 ETSIMERGFADQIFQL
-1001 AEGQVISDESGAKS
+1001 AEGLVIDG
-1015 RVNEFKS
+1015 
-1022 MVERAVLAQDL
+1022 
-1033 KDAKDRKDIID
+1033 
-1044 NIQRKIGLES
+1044 GT
-1054 GAGSLSPFIG
+1054 GSLKPFIG
-1064 KKLNSEVFEG
+1064 KKLTQEVFEG
-1074 IRPSDVKKLVVKD
+1074 IRPADVKKIVVRSKE
-1087 ATVQAAL
+1087 VQAKIEELRDIHVAKLKAL
-1094 DKKCKEYMEK
+1094 NEK
-1104 LIAMHIKAAKA
+1104 ADAEIAKA
-1115 IKIAAESNSLNAGV
+1115 TETNSLGAGV
-1129 LKEVK
+1129 LKTVK

-1162 VPVEDM
+1162 VPIEDM
-1168 PHLADGTPVDLV
+1168 PYMEDGTPVDLV

-1191 IGQILETHLGMA
+1191 LGQILETHLGMA
-1203 ARTLGAQIGAVLDE
+1203 ARTLGQQIGAVLDE
-1217 VKAKRAVSADLR
+1217 VKQKRAVTDDLR
-1229 NIMGKVY
+1229 TIMGKVY
-1236 GKETAE
+1236 GKEWSE
-1242 KLEKMTDTD
+1242 KLDKMTDTD
-1251 VRAQAALLRDG
+1251 IRAEAALLRDG

-1268 TFDGATPEDIRK
+1268 TFDGATSEDIAR
-1280 MLKLAKLPETG
+1280 MLKMAKLPETG
-1291 QFDLYDGMTG
+1291 QFTLYDGMTG

-1313 YMLKLHHFVDEKIHA
+1313 YMLKLHHLVDEKIHA

-1377 SDDITGR
+1377 SDDIVGR
-1384 NKMYEAIISGS
+1384 TKMYEAIISGS
-1395 NDIQTGTPEAFN
+1395 NDFQTGTPEAFN
-1407 VFVRELRGLGLA
+1407 VFMRELRGLGLA
-1419 MTPKKVD
+1419 LTPKKID

>member
-7 LRKSFGKSFLQTP
+7 FRKSFGKSFLQTP
-20 LPDLVEIQHN
+20 LPDLVEIQYD
-30 SYNNFLQADV
+30 SYKNFLQADV
-40 PPAEREDVGLQNVF
+40 EPQSRKNMGLQNVF
-54 KSIFPIKD
+54 SSMFPIKD
-62 YTGIAELE
+62 YAGVADLE

-77 KSDYNVKECMLRNMT
+77 KPVYNVKECMLRNMT
-92 YSSKLKLKLRLKVYD
+92 YSSKLKLKLRLILWDIAEDGKKTLRD
-107 SPEEVKGT
+107 IK
-115 PRIPIHEI
+115 

-162 ATTKES
+162 ATTKEA
-168 KVAGNPTTYTARII
+168 KVAGNPITYTARII

-204 RRKIPATVL
+204 RRKVPATVL
-213 LRCLPSAEDEK
+213 LRCLPAAEDEK
-224 KWLADPR
+224 KWLAEPR
-231 KPSIRGMSD
+231 KTTIRGMSD
-240 AEILSV
+240 TEILGT
-246 FYNRIPLTFNGK
+246 FYKRIPLSFDGK
-258 MWTGETAS
+258 LWTGETAS

-271 KYRLNYDLFGIK
+271 KYRLNYDLINPK
-283 DKKTIASKGDR
+283 DKKVMASKGDR
-294 LNAKRMKKLLE
+294 LNGKRMKKLLE
-305 TKEFGIL
+305 TSKNFGIL
-312 PESLIGEYLFD
+312 PESLVGEYLFD
-323 AIMSGDEVVY
+323 PIMSGDEVVL
-333 PAGTEITEEVLR
+333 PAGTEITEEVLN
-345 DLDEKNIK
+345 DLDKMNIK
-353 QISLISID
+353 EISLISID
-361 NNTISA
+361 NATITA
-367 HMRNTLM
+367 HMRNTLL

-395 ERPTLEAAITLFQ
+395 ERPTLEAAINLFM
-408 RQGFDLAYYD
+408 RQGFEPAYYD

-431 KIKSNKK
+431 KIDSGKK
-438 PEEERLL
+438 PEDERLL
-445 TKADFLAVLKTLTN
+445 TKGDFLAVLKTLTN

-499 VRENLSSQN
+499 VRESLSSPN
-508 IATMQPQDVVNVKPL
+508 IANMQPQDVINVKPL

-557 LGPGGLNRDRA
+557 LGPGGLNRERA

-599 LSTYARVNPYGFIE
+599 LSSYARVNPYGFIE
-613 TPYYIV
+613 TPYYVV
-619 ENGKVTDKKIYLT
+619 ENGRVTDKMVYLT
-632 ADEEFG
+632 ADEELG
-638 HKIAQGNTPVDTKG
+638 HKIAQGNTPTTKEG
-652 NLADDTVTARVDGE
+652 ILAEDTVTARVDGE
-666 FTMVPKD
+666 FTMVAKD

-707 SNMQRQAVPLLRVQ
+707 SNMQRQGVPLLRVQ

-743 KHSGVVESV
+743 KHSGIVESV

-762 NSRNEVKGVDIYN
+762 NSRNVVTGVDIYN

-783 SETLIHQKPL
+783 SETIIHQKPL

-801 EGDIIADGSAMNYG
+801 AGDIIADGSSMNYG
-815 ELALGRN
+815 DLALGRN

-840 ISERIS
+840 ISEKIS

-851 TSVKIVE
+851 TSIKIVE
-858 KEFKVRDTQLGPEAL
+858 KEFKVRDTQLGPESL
-873 TRDIPNVS
+873 TRDIPNVG

-955 ILTRHGV
+955 VLTRHGV
-962 KKDDRTQMIELQ
+962 KKDERTQMIELQ
-974 KIEKINKDCAEE
+974 KIEKINKDREE
-986 SAIIERGFADQAFQI
+986 EIAIIEKGFADQVFQI
-1001 AEGQVISDESGAKS
+1001 AENMVIESGT
-1015 RVNEFKS
+1015 
-1022 MVERAVLAQDL
+1022 
-1033 KDAKDRKDIID
+1033 
-1044 NIQRKIGLES
+1044 
-1054 GAGSLSPFIG
+1054 GSVKPFIG
-1064 KKLNSEVFEG
+1064 KKLTGEVFEG
-1074 IRPSDVKKLVVKD
+1074 IKSSDVKKMVVKNKEAQAKIDELREQHVLKLKLLNEKAD
-1087 ATVQAAL
+1087 A
-1094 DKKCKEYMEK
+1094 E
-1104 LIAMHIKAAKA
+1104 ISKAT
-1115 IKIAAESNSLNAGV
+1115 ESNSLNAGV

-1168 PHLADGTPVDLV
+1168 PHLADGTPVDIV

-1217 VKAKRAVSADLR
+1217 VKAKRAVTDDLR

-1236 GKETAE
+1236 GKEVAE

-1251 VRAQAALLRDG
+1251 VRAHAALLREG

-1268 TFDGATPEDIRK
+1268 TFDGATSEDIRD
-1280 MLKLAKLPETG
+1280 MLKLAGLPETG

-1377 SDDITGR
+1377 SDDIVGR
-1384 NKMYEAIISGS
+1384 NKMYESIVSGS
-1395 NDIQTGTPEAFN
+1395 NDIKTGTPEAFN
-1407 VFVRELRGLGLA
+1407 VLVRELRGLGLA
-1419 MTPKKVD
+1419 MTPKKID

>member
-7 LRKSFGKSFLQTP
+7 LRKSFGKSFLQTQ
-20 LPDLVEIQHN
+20 LPDLVQIQEK
-30 SYNNFLQADV
+30 SYANFLQKDV
-40 PPAEREDVGLQNVF
+40 APLNRKEMGLQAVF
-54 KSIFPIKD
+54 KSMFPLKD
-62 YTGIAELE
+62 YAGLARLE
-70 FVEYTLD
+70 FIDYTLD
-77 KSDYNVKECMLRNMT
+77 EPVYTVKECMLRNMT
-92 YSSKLKLKLRLKVYD
+92 YSSKLRLNLRLKVFD
-107 SPEEVKGT
+107 SVEEAKKEDG
-115 PRIPIHEI
+115 IPVHEMD
-123 EQEIFMGE
+123 QEIFMGE

-162 ATTKES
+162 ATTKEA
-168 KVAGNPTTYTARII
+168 KVAGNPITYTARII
-182 PEHGSWIDFEESKGV
+182 PEHGSWIDFEESKGI

-204 RRKIPATVL
+204 RRKVPATVL
-213 LRCLPSAEDEK
+213 LRCLPTASDEQL
-224 KWLADPR
+224 WNEDPR
-231 KPSIRGMSD
+231 NQSIRGMTD
-240 AEILSV
+240 TEILHN
-246 FYNRIPLTFNGK
+246 FYKRIALKFDGK
-258 MWTGETAS
+258 LWSGSAS
-266 FEGLD
+266 DFDGLN
-271 KYRLNYDLFGIK
+271 KYRLGYDLIDPK
-283 DKKTIASKGDR
+283 SKKVIVEKGERLTPKNMKALQAS
-294 LNAKRMKKLLE
+294 
-305 TKEFGIL
+305 KEFGIM

-323 AIMSGDEVVY
+323 PIMSGDEVVF
-333 PAGTEITEEVLR
+333 PAGTEITENVLSE
-345 DLDEKNIK
+345 LDEMNVKE
-353 QISLISID
+353 ISLISID
-361 NNTISA
+361 NTTISG
-367 HMRNTLM
+367 HIRNTLV

-395 ERPTLEAAITLFQ
+395 ERPTLEAAINLFM
-408 RQGFDLAYYD
+408 RQGFEPAYYD

-431 KIKSNKK
+431 KINSDKK
-438 PEEERLL
+438 PEDERLL
-445 TKADFLAVLKTLTN
+445 TKNDFLAVLKTLAN
-459 IIDRKDTVD
+459 IIDHKDSVD

-482 ELLEQNFRT
+482 ELLEQTFRT

-499 VRENLSSQN
+499 VRENLSSPN
-508 IATMQPQDVVNVKPL
+508 IMTMQPQDVINVKPL

-537 QFMDAYNPLSE
+537 QFMDAYNPLAE
-548 LEHKRLISA
+548 LEHKRRISA

-589 EGANIGLINH
+589 EGANIGLITH
-599 LSTYARVNPYGFIE
+599 LSSYARVNEYGFIE
-613 TPYYIV
+613 TPYYRV
-619 ENGKVTDKKIYLT
+619 SEGKILKDEMIYMT
-632 ADEEFG
+632 ADEEQN
-638 HKIAQGNTPVDTKG
+638 HKIAQGNTPTDAAG
-652 NLADDTVTARVDGE
+652 NLTADSVTARVAGE
-666 FTMVPKD
+666 FTMVPKE
-673 EIDLIDVEPRQVV
+673 EIDYIDVEPRQVV

-707 SNMQRQAVPLLRVQ
+707 SNMQRQGVPLLRVQ
-721 APLVGTGIEREVARD
+721 APLVGTGIERAVARD
-736 SRTGKVA
+736 SHTGKVV
-743 KHSGVVESV
+743 KNNGGVVESV

-762 NSRNEVKGVDIYN
+762 DEKNNVTGVDIYN

-783 SETLIHQKPL
+783 SETLVHQKPL
-793 VKVGDRIS
+793 VKVGDRVS
-801 EGDIIADGSAMNYG
+801 EGDIIADGSSMNYG

-840 ISERIS
+840 ISEKIS

-858 KEFKVRDTQLGPEAL
+858 KEFKVRDTQLGPESL

-913 SETLLTPEEALL
+913 SETLLTPEENLL

-955 ILTRHGV
+955 VLTRHGV
-962 KKDDRTQMIELQ
+962 KKDERTNMIELQ
-974 KIEKINKDCAEE
+974 KIEKINKDREE
-986 SAIIERGFADQAFQI
+986 ETAIIEKGFADQVFQI
-1001 AEGQVISDESGAKS
+1001 AKNKVIESGT
-1015 RVNEFKS
+1015 
-1022 MVERAVLAQDL
+1022 
-1033 KDAKDRKDIID
+1033 
-1044 NIQRKIGLES
+1044 
-1054 GAGSLSPFIG
+1054 GSLKPFIG
-1064 KKLNSEVFEG
+1064 KKLTSEVFEG
-1074 IRPSDVKKLVVKD
+1074 IRASDFKKLVVDDKK
-1087 ATVQAAL
+1087 AQAAI
-1094 DKKCKEYMEK
+1094 DKLREQHVNRIKKLNEK
-1104 LIAMHIKAAKA
+1104 ADAEVAKA
-1115 IKIAAESNSLNAGV
+1115 TESNSLNAGV

-1168 PHLADGTPVDLV
+1168 PYLPDGTPVDIV

-1203 ARTLGAQIGAVLDE
+1203 ARTLGAQISAKLDE
-1217 VKAKRAVSADLR
+1217 VKAKRAVTDDLR
-1229 NIMGKVY
+1229 NIMGRIY
-1236 GKETAE
+1236 GEKTAE
-1242 KLEKMTDTD
+1242 KLKDMTDED

-1268 TFDGATPEDIRK
+1268 TFDGATSEDIRE
-1280 MLKLAKLPETG
+1280 MLNLAGLPETG

-1328 RSIGNYSLVTQQP
+1328 RSTGNYSLITQQP

-1384 NKMYEAIISGS
+1384 NKMYESIISGS

-1419 MTPKKVD
+1419 MTPKKID

>member
-7 LRKSFGKSFLQTP
+7 FRKSFGKSFLQTP
-20 LPDLVEIQHN
+20 LPDLVEIQYD
-30 SYNNFLQADV
+30 SYKDFLQADV
-40 PPAEREDVGLQNVF
+40 EPQNRKNMGLQNVF
-54 KSIFPIKD
+54 SSMFPIKD
-62 YTGIAELE
+62 YAGIADLE

-77 KSDYNVKECMLRNMT
+77 KPVYNVKECMLRNMT
-92 YSSKLKLKLRLKVYD
+92 YSSKLKLKLRLILWDIAEDGKRSLRD
-107 SPEEVKGT
+107 IK
-115 PRIPIHEI
+115 

-162 ATTKES
+162 ATTKEA
-168 KVAGNPTTYTARII
+168 KVAGNPITYTARII
-182 PEHGSWIDFEESKGV
+182 PEHGSWIDFEEAKGV

-213 LRCLPSAEDEK
+213 LRCLPAAEDEK
-224 KWLADPR
+224 KWAADPR
-231 KPSIRGMSD
+231 KQNIRGMSD
-240 AEILSV
+240 TEMLSA
-246 FYNRIPLTFNGK
+246 FYKRIALKFDGK
-258 MWTGETAS
+258 MWVGDTNA
-266 FEGLD
+266 FEGLE
-271 KYRLNYDLFGIK
+271 KYRLNYDLINPK
-283 DKKTIASKGDR
+283 DKKTMASKGDR
-294 LNAKRMKKLLE
+294 LTAKRLSKITTTSK
-305 TKEFGIL
+305 TFGIL

-323 AIMSGDEVVY
+323 PIMNGDEVLY
-333 PAGTEITEEVLR
+333 QAGTEITDEILS
-345 DLDEKNIK
+345 DLDKLGVKE
-353 QISLISID
+353 ISLISID
-361 NNTISA
+361 NTTITA
-367 HMRNTLM
+367 HMRNTLL

-395 ERPTLEAAITLFQ
+395 ERPTVEAAINLFQ
-408 RQGFDLAYYD
+408 RQGFDPAYYD

-431 KIKSNKK
+431 KIDSGKR
-438 PEEERLL
+438 PEDDRLL

-459 IIDRKDTVD
+459 IIDHKDTID
-468 DIDNLSNRRVRTVG
+468 DIDNLSNRRVRAVG

-491 GMVRIERL
+491 GMLRIERL
-499 VRENLSSQN
+499 VREALSSPN
-508 IATMQPQDVVNVKPL
+508 IANMQPQDVINVKTL
-523 MSLVSEFL
+523 MSLISEFL

-557 LGPGGLNRDRA
+557 LGPGGLNRERA

-589 EGANIGLINH
+589 EGANIGLISH
-599 LSTYARVNPYGFIE
+599 MATYARVNPYGFIE
-613 TPYYIV
+613 TPYYVV
-619 ENGKVTDKKIYLT
+619 ENSRVTDKMVYLT
-632 ADEEFG
+632 ADEELG
-638 HKIAQGNTPVDTKG
+638 HKIAQGNTPTTDKG
-652 NLADDTVTARVDGE
+652 VLADAMVTARVDGE
-666 FTMVPKD
+666 FTMVPKE
-673 EIDLIDVEPRQVV
+673 EIDLIDVAPRQVV

-707 SNMQRQAVPLLRVQ
+707 SNMQRQGVPLMRVQ

-736 SRTGKVA
+736 SRIGKVA
-743 KHSGVVESV
+743 KHAGVVESV

-762 NSRNEVKGVDIYN
+762 NSRNVVTGVDIYN

-793 VKVGDRIS
+793 VKVGDRIAA
-801 EGDIIADGSAMNYG
+801 GDIIADGSSMNYG

-822 VLVAFMPWRGYNY
+822 VLVAFLPWRGYNY
-835 EDSIV
+835 EDAIV

-846 RDDVF
+846 RDDAF
-851 TSVKIVE
+851 TSIKIVE
-858 KEFKVRDTQLGPEAL
+858 KEFKVRDTQLGPESF
-873 TRDIPNVS
+873 TRDIPNVG

-908 RVTPK
+908 RVSPK

-955 ILTRHGV
+955 VLTRHGV
-962 KKDDRTQMIELQ
+962 KKDERTQMIELQ
-974 KIEKINKDCAEE
+974 KIEKINKDREE
-986 SAIIERGFADQAFQI
+986 ETSIIEKGFADQVFQI
-1001 AEGQVISDESGAKS
+1001 AENDVIDG
-1015 RVNEFKS
+1015 
-1022 MVERAVLAQDL
+1022 
-1033 KDAKDRKDIID
+1033 
-1044 NIQRKIGLES
+1044 GT
-1054 GAGSLSPFIG
+1054 GSLKPFIG
-1064 KKLNSEVFEG
+1064 KKLTAEVFEG
-1074 IRPSDVKKLVVKD
+1074 IKPSDIKKLSVKSKEHQAKIDELREQHIIKLKELNDRAD
-1087 ATVQAAL
+1087 A
-1094 DKKCKEYMEK
+1094 E
-1104 LIAMHIKAAKA
+1104 IAKA
-1115 IKIAAESNSLNAGV
+1115 TESNSLNAGV

-1156 GIVSKV
+1156 GIVSTV
-1162 VPVEDM
+1162 VPIENM
-1168 PHLADGTPVDLV
+1168 PYMEDGTPVDIV

-1203 ARTLGAQIGAVLDE
+1203 ARTLGQQIGAVLDE
-1217 VKAKRAVSADLR
+1217 VKAKRAVTDDLR
-1229 NIMGKVY
+1229 TLMGKIY
-1236 GKETAE
+1236 GKEIAE

-1251 VRAQAALLRDG
+1251 VRAEAALLRDG

-1268 TFDGATPEDIRK
+1268 TFDGATSDDIHN
-1280 MLKLAKLPETG
+1280 MLKLAKLPESG
-1291 QFDLYDGMTG
+1291 QFTLYDGMTG

-1313 YMLKLHHFVDEKIHA
+1313 YMMKLHHFVDEKIHA

-1377 SDDITGR
+1377 SDDIVGR
-1384 NKMYEAIISGS
+1384 NKMYESIISGS
-1395 NDIQTGTPEAFN
+1395 TDIQTGTPEAFN

-1419 MTPKKVD
+1419 MTPKKID

>member
-7 LRKSFGKSFLQTP
+7 FRKSFGKSFLQTP
-20 LPDLVEIQHN
+20 LPDLVEIQYN
-30 SYNNFLQADV
+30 SYKDFLQADV
-40 PPAEREDVGLQNVF
+40 EPQNRKNIGLQNVF
-54 KSIFPIKD
+54 SSMFPIRD
-62 YTGIAELE
+62 YAGVADLE

-77 KSDYNVKECMLRNMT
+77 KPVYNVKECMLRNLT
-92 YSSKLKLKLRLKVYD
+92 YSSKLKLKLKLILWDVAEDGKKTLR
-107 SPEEVKGT
+107 
-115 PRIPIHEI
+115 EI
-123 EQEIFMGE
+123 KDQEIFMGD

-137 RGSFIASGVE
+137 RGSFIAAGVE

-162 ATTKES
+162 ATTKEA
-168 KVAGNPTTYTARII
+168 KIAGNPITYTARII

-213 LRCLPSAEDEK
+213 LRCLPCAEDEK
-224 KWLADPR
+224 KWQADPR
-231 KPSIRGMSD
+231 KPTIRGMDD
-240 AEILSV
+240 AEILGV
-246 FYNRIPLTFNGK
+246 FYKRIPLKFDGN
-258 MWTGETAS
+258 MWVGDTS
-266 FEGLD
+266 VFEGLD
-271 KYRLNYDLFGIK
+271 KYRLNYDLINPK
-283 DKKTIASKGDR
+283 DKKPLAVKGDR
-294 LNAKRMKKLLE
+294 MNAKRLKRVMDASKQ
-305 TKEFGIL
+305 FGII
-312 PESLIGEYLFD
+312 PESMIGEYLFD
-323 AIMSGDEVVY
+323 PILDAEGNVVY
-333 PAGTEITEEVLR
+333 RSGTEITPDVAA
-345 DLDEKNIK
+345 DLEKMNVK
-353 QISLISID
+353 EISLIAID
-361 NNTISA
+361 NTTISA
-367 HMRNTLM
+367 HMRNTLI
-374 ADKTTN
+374 ADKTVN

-395 ERPTLEAAITLFQ
+395 ERPTLEAAINLFM
-408 RQGFDLAYYD
+408 RQGFDAAYYD

-431 KIKSNKK
+431 KIDSGKK
-438 PEEERLL
+438 PEDERLL
-445 TKADFLAVLKTLTN
+445 TKSDFLAVLKTLTN
-459 IIDRKDTVD
+459 IIDHKDTVD

-499 VRENLSSQN
+499 VRESLSSPN
-508 IATMQPQDVVNVKPL
+508 IANMEPQDVINVKPL
-523 MSLVSEFL
+523 MSLVNEFL

-548 LEHKRLISA
+548 LEHKRRISA

-584 PIHTP
+584 PINTP

-599 LSTYARVNPYGFIE
+599 LATYARVNPYGFIE
-613 TPYYIV
+613 TPYYVV
-619 ENGKVTDKKIYLT
+619 ENSKITDKMVYLT
-632 ADEEFG
+632 ADEELG
-638 HKIAQGNTPVDTKG
+638 HKIAQGNTPTTSSGV
-652 NLADDTVTARVDGE
+652 LAEDLVTARVDGE
-666 FTMVPKD
+666 FTMVPKE

-707 SNMQRQAVPLLRVQ
+707 SNMQRQAIPLLRVQ

-736 SRTGKVA
+736 SRTGVAA
-743 KHSGVVESV
+743 KHSGVVESA

-762 NSRNEVKGVDIYN
+762 NSRNVVTGVDIYN

-793 VKVGDRIS
+793 VKVGDRVS
-801 EGDIIADGSAMNYG
+801 AGDIIADGSSMNYG

-822 VLVAFMPWRGYNY
+822 VLVAFVPWRGYNY

-858 KEFKVRDTQLGPEAL
+858 KEFKVKDTQLGPESL

-908 RVTPK
+908 RVSPK

-955 ILTRHGV
+955 VLTRHGV
-962 KKDDRTQMIELQ
+962 KKDERTQMIELQ
-974 KIEKINKDCAEE
+974 KIEKINRDREE
-986 SAIIERGFADQAFQI
+986 ETSIMERGFADQIFQL
-1001 AEGQVISDESGAKS
+1001 AEGLVIDG
-1015 RVNEFKS
+1015 
-1022 MVERAVLAQDL
+1022 
-1033 KDAKDRKDIID
+1033 
-1044 NIQRKIGLES
+1044 GT
-1054 GAGSLSPFIG
+1054 GSLKPFIG
-1064 KKLNSEVFEG
+1064 KKLTQEVFEG
-1074 IRPSDVKKLVVKD
+1074 IRPADVKKIVVRSKE
-1087 ATVQAAL
+1087 VQAKIEELRDIHVAKLKAL
-1094 DKKCKEYMEK
+1094 NEK
-1104 LIAMHIKAAKA
+1104 ADAEIAKA
-1115 IKIAAESNSLNAGV
+1115 TETNSLGAGV
-1129 LKEVK
+1129 LKTVK

-1162 VPVEDM
+1162 VPIEDM
-1168 PHLADGTPVDLV
+1168 PYMEDGTPVDLV

-1191 IGQILETHLGMA
+1191 LGQILETHLGMA
-1203 ARTLGAQIGAVLDE
+1203 ARTLGQQIGAVLDE
-1217 VKAKRAVSADLR
+1217 VKQKRAVTDDLR
-1229 NIMGKVY
+1229 TIMGKVY
-1236 GKETAE
+1236 GKEWSE
-1242 KLEKMTDTD
+1242 KLDKMTDTD
-1251 VRAQAALLRDG
+1251 IRAEAALLRDG

-1268 TFDGATPEDIRK
+1268 TFDGATSEDIAR
-1280 MLKLAKLPETG
+1280 MLKMAKLPETG
-1291 QFDLYDGMTG
+1291 QFTLYDGMTG

-1313 YMLKLHHFVDEKIHA
+1313 YMLKLHHLVDEKIHA

-1377 SDDITGR
+1377 SDDIVGR
-1384 NKMYEAIISGS
+1384 TKMYEAIISGS
-1395 NDIQTGTPEAFN
+1395 NDFQTGTPEAFN
-1407 VFVRELRGLGLA
+1407 VFMRELRGLGLA
-1419 MTPKKVD
+1419 LTPKKID

>member
-20 LPDLVEIQHN
+20 LPDLVEIQYD
-30 SYNNFLQADV
+30 SYKEFLQADV
-40 PPAEREDVGLQNVF
+40 EPQSRKNKGLQNVF
-54 KSIFPIKD
+54 SSMFPIKD
-62 YTGIAELE
+62 YAGIADLE

-77 KSDYNVKECMLRNMT
+77 KPVYNVKECMLRNMT
-92 YSSKLKLKLRLKVYD
+92 YSSKLKLKLRLILWDVAEDGKKSLRD
-107 SPEEVKGT
+107 IK
-115 PRIPIHEI
+115 

-162 ATTKES
+162 ATTKEA
-168 KVAGNPTTYTARII
+168 KVAGNPITYTARII
-182 PEHGSWIDFEESKGV
+182 PEHGSWIDFEESKGI

-231 KPSIRGMSD
+231 KPTIRGMSD
-240 AEILSV
+240 TEILSV
-246 FYNRIPLTFNGK
+246 FYNRIPLKFDGK
-258 MWTGETAS
+258 MWAGETAS
-266 FEGLD
+266 FNGLD
-271 KYRLNYDLFGIK
+271 KYRLNYDLFSIK
-283 DKKTIASKGDR
+283 DKKVIASKGDR

-305 TKEFGIL
+305 TKNFGIL

-323 AIMSGDEVVY
+323 PIMSGDEVVY
-333 PAGTEITEEVLR
+333 PAGTEITEDVLN
-345 DLDEKNIK
+345 DLDKMNIK
-353 QISLISID
+353 EISLISID
-361 NNTISA
+361 NNTITA
-367 HMRNTLM
+367 HMRNTLL

-395 ERPTLEAAITLFQ
+395 ERPTLEAAINLFM
-408 RQGFDLAYYD
+408 RQGFEPAYYD

-431 KIKSNKK
+431 KIDSGKK
-438 PEEERLL
+438 PEDERLL

-499 VRENLSSQN
+499 VRESLSSPN
-508 IATMQPQDVVNVKPL
+508 IANMQPQDVINVKPL

-537 QFMDAYNPLSE
+537 QFMDAYNPLAE

-557 LGPGGLNRDRA
+557 LGPGGLNRERA

-599 LSTYARVNPYGFIE
+599 LSSYARVNPYGFIE
-613 TPYYIV
+613 TPYYVV
-619 ENGKVTDKKIYLT
+619 ENSRVTDKMVYLT
-632 ADEEFG
+632 ADEELG
-638 HKIAQGNTPVDTKG
+638 HKIAQGNTPTTKDG
-652 NLADDTVTARVDGE
+652 ALAEDMVTARDNGE
-666 FTMVPKD
+666 FKMVAKE

-707 SNMQRQAVPLLRVQ
+707 SNMQRQGVPLMRVQ
-721 APLVGTGIEREVARD
+721 APLVGTGIERAVARD

-762 NSRNEVKGVDIYN
+762 NSRNVVTGVDIYN

-801 EGDIIADGSAMNYG
+801 AGDIIADGSSMNYG
-815 ELALGRN
+815 DLALGRN

-840 ISERIS
+840 ISEKIS

-851 TSVKIVE
+851 TSIKIVE
-858 KEFKVRDTQLGPEAL
+858 KEFKVRDTQLGPESL
-873 TRDIPNVS
+873 TRDIPNVG

-955 ILTRHGV
+955 VLTRHGV
-962 KKDDRTQMIELQ
+962 KKDERTQMIELQ
-974 KIEKINKDCAEE
+974 KIEKINKDREE
-986 SAIIERGFADQAFQI
+986 EIAIIEKGFADQVFQI
-1001 AEGQVISDESGAKS
+1001 AENMVIESGS
-1015 RVNEFKS
+1015 
-1022 MVERAVLAQDL
+1022 
-1033 KDAKDRKDIID
+1033 
-1044 NIQRKIGLES
+1044 
-1054 GAGSLSPFIG
+1054 GSLKPFVG
-1064 KKLNSEVFEG
+1064 KKLTGEVFEG
-1074 IRPSDVKKLVVKD
+1074 IKAADVKKLVVKNKEAQAKIDELRDQHIVKLKMLNEKAD
-1087 ATVQAAL
+1087 AEVS
-1094 DKKCKEYMEK
+1094 
-1104 LIAMHIKAAKA
+1104 KAT
-1115 IKIAAESNSLNAGV
+1115 ESNSLNAGV

-1168 PHLADGTPVDLV
+1168 PHLADGTPVDIV

-1217 VKAKRAVSADLR
+1217 VKAKRAVTDDLR
-1229 NIMGKVY
+1229 NVMGRVY
-1236 GKETAE
+1236 GKEVAE

-1268 TFDGATPEDIRK
+1268 TFDGATPEDIRS
-1280 MLKLAKLPETG
+1280 MLKLAGLPETG

-1384 NKMYEAIISGS
+1384 NKMYESIISGS
-1395 NDIQTGTPEAFN
+1395 DDIQTGTPEAFN

>member
-7 LRKSFGKSFLQTP
+7 FRKSFGKSFLQTP
-20 LPDLVEIQHN
+20 LPDLVEIQYN
-30 SYNNFLQADV
+30 SYKDFLQADV
-40 PPAEREDVGLQNVF
+40 EPQNRKNIGLQNVF
-54 KSIFPIKD
+54 TSMFPIRD
-62 YTGIAELE
+62 YAGIADLE

-77 KSDYNVKECMLRNMT
+77 KPVYNVKECMLRNLT
-92 YSSKLKLKLRLKVYD
+92 YSSKLKLKLRLILWDVAEDGKKTLRD
-107 SPEEVKGT
+107 IK
-115 PRIPIHEI
+115 
-123 EQEIFMGE
+123 EQEIFMGD
-131 VPLMTE
+131 VPLMTG
-137 RGSFIASGVE
+137 RGSFIAAGVE

-162 ATTKES
+162 ATTKEA
-168 KVAGNPTTYTARII
+168 KIAGNPITYTARII

-213 LRCLPSAEDEK
+213 LRCLPAADDEK
-224 KWLADPR
+224 KWQADPR
-231 KPSIRGMSD
+231 KPTIRGMD
-240 AEILSV
+240 DTEILSV
-246 FYNRIPLTFNGK
+246 FYNRIPLKFDGN
-258 MWTGETAS
+258 MWIGQTAA
-266 FEGLD
+266 FAGLD
-271 KYRLNYDLFGIK
+271 KYRLNYDLINPR
-283 DKKTIASKGDR
+283 DKKPLASKGDR
-294 LNAKRMKKLLE
+294 MNAKRLKRVMDAS
-305 TKEFGIL
+305 KEFGIM
-312 PESLIGEYLFD
+312 PDAMVGEYLFD
-323 AIMSGDEVVY
+323 PILDADGNVVY
-333 PAGTEITEEVLR
+333 RSGTEITPDVMA
-345 DLDEKNIK
+345 DLEKMNVGE
-353 QISLISID
+353 ISLIAID
-361 NNTISA
+361 NTTVTA
-367 HMRNTLM
+367 HMRNTLI
-374 ADKTTN
+374 ADKTVN

-395 ERPTLEAAITLFQ
+395 ERPTLEAAINLFM
-408 RQGFDLAYYD
+408 RQGFDAAYYD

-431 KIKSNKK
+431 KIDSCKK
-438 PEEERLL
+438 PEDERLL
-445 TKADFLAVLKTLTN
+445 TKSDFLAVLKTLTN
-459 IIDRKDTVD
+459 IIDHKDTID

-499 VRENLSSQN
+499 VRESLSSPN
-508 IATMQPQDVVNVKPL
+508 IANMQPQDVINVKPL
-523 MSLVSEFL
+523 MSLVNEFL

-548 LEHKRLISA
+548 LEHKRSISA
-557 LGPGGLNRDRA
+557 LGPGGLNRERA

-584 PIHTP
+584 PINTP

-599 LSTYARVNPYGFIE
+599 LATYARVNPYGFIE
-613 TPYYIV
+613 TPYYVV
-619 ENGKVTDKKIYLT
+619 ENSKITDKMVYLT
-632 ADEEFG
+632 ADEELG
-638 HKIAQGNTPVDTKG
+638 HKIAQGNTPTTASGV
-652 NLADDTVTARVDGE
+652 LAEDMVTARVDGE
-666 FTMVPKD
+666 FTMVPKE

-707 SNMQRQAVPLLRVQ
+707 SNMQRQAIPLLRVQ
-721 APLVGTGIEREVARD
+721 SPLVGTGIEREVARD
-736 SRTGKVA
+736 SRTGVAA

-762 NSRNEVKGVDIYN
+762 NSRNVVTGVDIYN
-775 LEKFERSN
+775 LEKFGRSN

-793 VKVGDRIS
+793 VKVGDRVS
-801 EGDIIADGSAMNYG
+801 AGDIIADGSSMNYG

-822 VLVAFMPWRGYNY
+822 VLVAFVPWRGYNY

-858 KEFKVRDTQLGPEAL
+858 KEFKVRDTQLGPESL
-873 TRDIPNVS
+873 TRDIPNVG

-908 RVTPK
+908 RVSPK

-955 ILTRHGV
+955 VLTRHGV
-962 KKDDRTQMIELQ
+962 KKDERTQMIELQ
-974 KIEKINKDCAEE
+974 EIDKINRDRDEE
-986 SAIIERGFADQAFQI
+986 TSIMERGFADQIFQI
-1001 AEGQVISDESGAKS
+1001 AEGQ
-1015 RVNEFKS
+1015 
-1022 MVERAVLAQDL
+1022 
-1033 KDAKDRKDIID
+1033 IID
-1044 NIQRKIGLES
+1044 AGT
-1054 GAGSLSPFIG
+1054 GSLKPFIG
-1064 KKLNSEVFEG
+1064 KKLTQEVFEG
-1074 IRPSDVKKLVVKD
+1074 IKPSDVKKLVIRNKEAQAKIDELREQHIAKLKALNEKAD
-1087 ATVQAAL
+1087 A
-1094 DKKCKEYMEK
+1094 E
-1104 LIAMHIKAAKA
+1104 IAKTT
-1115 IKIAAESNSLNAGV
+1115 ETNSLGAGV
-1129 LKEVK
+1129 LKTVK

-1162 VPVEDM
+1162 VPIEDM
-1168 PHLADGTPVDLV
+1168 PYMEDGTPVDLV

-1191 IGQILETHLGMA
+1191 LGQILETHLGMA
-1203 ARTLGAQIGAVLDE
+1203 ARSLGQQIGAVLDE
-1217 VKAKRAVSADLR
+1217 VKQKRAVTDDLR
-1229 NIMGKVY
+1229 TIMGKIY

-1251 VRAQAALLRDG
+1251 VRAEAALLRDG

-1268 TFDGATPEDIRK
+1268 TFDGATSEDIAR
-1280 MLKLAKLPETG
+1280 MLKMAKLPETG
-1291 QFDLYDGMTG
+1291 QFTLYDGMTG

-1313 YMLKLHHFVDEKIHA
+1313 YMLKLHHLVDEKIHA

-1384 NKMYEAIISGS
+1384 TKMYESIISGS
-1395 NDIQTGTPEAFN
+1395 NDFQTGTPEAFN

-1419 MTPKKVD
+1419 LTPKKID

>member
-20 LPDLVEIQHN
+20 LPDLVEIQYN
-30 SYNNFLQADV
+30 SYKDFLQADV
-40 PPAEREDVGLQNVF
+40 EPQSRKNMGLQNVF
-54 KSIFPIKD
+54 SSMFPIKD
-62 YTGIAELE
+62 YAGIADLE

-77 KSDYNVKECMLRNMT
+77 KPVYNVKECMLRNLT
-92 YSSKLKLKLRLKVYD
+92 YSSKLRLKLRLILWDIAEDGKKTLRD
-107 SPEEVKGT
+107 IK
-115 PRIPIHEI
+115 

-131 VPLMTE
+131 VPLMTD
-137 RGSFIASGVE
+137 RGSFIAAGVE

-162 ATTKES
+162 ATTKEA
-168 KVAGNPTTYTARII
+168 KIPGNPITYTARII

-204 RRKIPATVL
+204 RRKVPATVL
-213 LRCLPSAEDEK
+213 LRCLPAAEDEQ
-224 KWLADPR
+224 KWLDEPR
-231 KPSIRGMSD
+231 KPTIRGMSD
-240 AEILSV
+240 TEILGT
-246 FYNRIPLTFNGK
+246 FYKRIPLSFDGK
-258 MWTGETAS
+258 FWTGDVAS
-266 FEGLD
+266 FDGLN
-271 KYRLNYDLFGIK
+271 KYRLNYDLVNPK
-283 DKKTIASKGDR
+283 DKKVIASKGDR
-294 LNAKRMKKLLE
+294 LNAKRFKKLSE
-305 TKEFGIL
+305 TSKKFGII
-312 PESLIGEYLFD
+312 PEALIGEYLFD
-323 AIMSGDEVVY
+323 PIMSGDEVVL
-333 PAGTEITEEVLR
+333 PAGTEITEDVLN
-345 DLDEKNIK
+345 DLDKMNIK
-353 QISLISID
+353 EISLISID
-361 NNTISA
+361 NTTISS
-367 HMRNTLM
+367 HMRNTLL

-395 ERPTLEAAITLFQ
+395 ERPTLEAAINLFM
-408 RQGFDLAYYD
+408 RQGFEAAYYD

-431 KIKSNKK
+431 KIKSEKQ

-459 IIDRKDTVD
+459 IIDRKDSVD

-499 VRENLSSQN
+499 VRESLSSPN
-508 IATMQPQDVVNVKPL
+508 IANMQPQDVINVKPL

-537 QFMDAYNPLSE
+537 QFMDAYNPLAE

-557 LGPGGLNRDRA
+557 LGPGGLNRERA

-599 LSTYARVNPYGFIE
+599 LSAYARVNPYGFIE
-613 TPYYIV
+613 TPYYVV
-619 ENGKVTDKKIYLT
+619 ENSRVTGKKVYLT
-632 ADEEFG
+632 ADEELG
-638 HKIAQGNTPVDTKG
+638 HKIAQGNTPTTKDG
-652 NLADDTVTARVDGE
+652 VLAEDMVTARVDGE
-666 FTMVPKD
+666 FTMVSK
-673 EIDLIDVEPRQVV
+673 EEVDLIDVEPRQVV

-707 SNMQRQAVPLLRVQ
+707 SNMQRQGVPLLRVQ

-736 SRTGKVA
+736 SRTGTVA
-743 KHSGVVESV
+743 KHSGIVESV

-762 NSRNEVKGVDIYN
+762 NSRNTVTGVDIYN

-783 SETLIHQKPL
+783 SETIIHQKPL

-801 EGDIIADGSAMNYG
+801 AGDIIADGSSMDYG

-840 ISERIS
+840 ISEKIS

-858 KEFKVRDTQLGPEAL
+858 KEFKVRDTQLGPESL
-873 TRDIPNVS
+873 TRDIPNVG

-955 ILTRHGV
+955 VLTRHGV
-962 KKDDRTQMIELQ
+962 KKDERTQMIELQ
-974 KIEKINKDCAEE
+974 KIEKINKDREE
-986 SAIIERGFADQAFQI
+986 EIAIIEKGFADQVFQI
-1001 AEGQVISDESGAKS
+1001 AENLVIESGT
-1015 RVNEFKS
+1015 
-1022 MVERAVLAQDL
+1022 
-1033 KDAKDRKDIID
+1033 
-1044 NIQRKIGLES
+1044 
-1054 GAGSLSPFIG
+1054 GSLKPFVG
-1064 KKLNSEVFEG
+1064 KKLTGEVFEG
-1074 IRPSDVKKLVVKD
+1074 IKSSDVKKLVVKNKEAQAKIDELREQHVLKLKMLNEKAD
-1087 ATVQAAL
+1087 A
-1094 DKKCKEYMEK
+1094 E
-1104 LIAMHIKAAKA
+1104 ISKAT
-1115 IKIAAESNSLNAGV
+1115 ESNSLSAGV

-1168 PHLADGTPVDLV
+1168 PYMADGTPVDIV

-1203 ARTLGAQIGAVLDE
+1203 ARTLGEQIGAVLDE
-1217 VKAKRAVSADLR
+1217 VKAKRAVTDDLR
-1229 NIMGKVY
+1229 NIMGNIY
-1236 GKETAE
+1236 GKEVSE

-1251 VRAQAALLRDG
+1251 VRAQAALLRNG

-1268 TFDGATPEDIRK
+1268 TFDGATSEDIRN
-1280 MLKLAKLPETG
+1280 MLKLAGLPETG
-1291 QFDLYDGMTG
+1291 QFTLYDGMTG

-1328 RSIGNYSLVTQQP
+1328 RSTGSYSLVTQQP
-1341 LSGKAHMG
+1341 LSGKAHNG

-1384 NKMYEAIISGS
+1384 NKMYDAIVSGS

-1407 VFVRELRGLGLA
+1407 VLVRELRGLGLA
-1419 MTPKKVD
+1419 MTPKKID

>member
-7 LRKSFGKSFLQTP
+7 FRKSFGKSFLQTP
-20 LPDLVEIQHN
+20 LPDLVEIQYN
-30 SYNNFLQADV
+30 SYKDFLQADV
-40 PPAEREDVGLQNVF
+40 EPQSRKNMGLQNVF
-54 KSIFPIKD
+54 SSMFPIKD
-62 YTGIAELE
+62 YAGIADLE

-77 KSDYNVKECMLRNMT
+77 KPVYNVKECMLRNMT
-92 YSSKLKLKLRLKVYD
+92 YSSKLKLKLRLILWDVAEDGKKTLRD
-107 SPEEVKGT
+107 IK
-115 PRIPIHEI
+115 

-162 ATTKES
+162 ATTKEA
-168 KVAGNPTTYTARII
+168 KVAGNPITYTARII

-204 RRKIPATVL
+204 RRKVPATVL
-213 LRCLPSAEDEK
+213 LRCLPAAEDEK
-224 KWLADPR
+224 KWLAEPR
-231 KPSIRGMSD
+231 KTSIRGMSD
-240 AEILSV
+240 TEILSV
-246 FYNRIPLTFNGK
+246 FYKRIPLSFDGK
-258 MWTGETAS
+258 LWTGETSS

-271 KYRLNYDLFGIK
+271 KYRLNYDLINPK
-283 DKKTIASKGDR
+283 DKKVLASKGDR
-294 LNAKRMKKLLE
+294 LNGKRMKKLLE
-305 TKEFGIL
+305 TSKNFGVL

-323 AIMSGDEVVY
+323 PIMSGDEVVM
-333 PAGTEITEEVLR
+333 PAGTEITEEVLN
-345 DLDEKNIK
+345 DLDKMNIK
-353 QISLISID
+353 EISLISID
-361 NNTISA
+361 NNTITA
-367 HMRNTLM
+367 HMRNTLL

-395 ERPTLEAAITLFQ
+395 ERPTLEAAINLFM
-408 RQGFDLAYYD
+408 RQGFEPAYYD

-431 KIKSNKK
+431 KIDSGKK
-438 PEEERLL
+438 PEDERLL
-445 TKADFLAVLKTLTN
+445 TKSDFLAVLKTLTN

-499 VRENLSSQN
+499 VRESLSSPN
-508 IATMQPQDVVNVKPL
+508 IANMQPQDVINVKPL

-537 QFMDAYNPLSE
+537 QFMDAYNPLAE

-557 LGPGGLNRDRA
+557 LGPGGLNRERA

-599 LSTYARVNPYGFIE
+599 LATYARVNPYGFIE
-613 TPYYIV
+613 TPYYVV
-619 ENGKVTDKKIYLT
+619 EKGRVTDKMVYLT
-632 ADEEFG
+632 ADEELG
-638 HKIAQGNTPVDTKG
+638 HKIAQGNTPTTKDG
-652 NLADDTVTARVDGE
+652 VLADETVTARVDGE
-666 FTMVPKD
+666 FTMVAKE

-686 SIATGLIPFVEND
+686 SVATGLIPFVEND

-707 SNMQRQAVPLLRVQ
+707 SNMQRQGVPLLRVQ

-743 KHSGVVESV
+743 KHSGIVESV

-762 NSRNEVKGVDIYN
+762 NSRNVVTGVDIYN

-801 EGDIIADGSAMNYG
+801 AGDIIADGSSMNYG
-815 ELALGRN
+815 DLALGRN

-840 ISERIS
+840 ISEKIS

-851 TSVKIVE
+851 TSIKIVE
-858 KEFKVRDTQLGPEAL
+858 KEFKVRDTQLGPESL
-873 TRDIPNVS
+873 TRDIPNVG

-955 ILTRHGV
+955 VLTRHGV
-962 KKDDRTQMIELQ
+962 KKDERTQMIELQ
-974 KIEKINKDCAEE
+974 KIEKINKDREE
-986 SAIIERGFADQAFQI
+986 EIAIIEKGFADQVFQI
-1001 AEGQVISDESGAKS
+1001 AENMVIESGT
-1015 RVNEFKS
+1015 
-1022 MVERAVLAQDL
+1022 
-1033 KDAKDRKDIID
+1033 
-1044 NIQRKIGLES
+1044 
-1054 GAGSLSPFIG
+1054 GSVKPFVG
-1064 KKLNSEVFEG
+1064 KKLTGEVFEG
-1074 IRPSDVKKLVVKD
+1074 IKSTDVKKLVVKNKEAQAKIDELREQHVLKLKLLNEKAD
-1087 ATVQAAL
+1087 AEV
-1094 DKKCKEYMEK
+1094 
-1104 LIAMHIKAAKA
+1104 AKA
-1115 IKIAAESNSLNAGV
+1115 TESNSLNAGV

-1168 PHLADGTPVDLV
+1168 PHLADGTPVDIV

-1217 VKAKRAVSADLR
+1217 VKAKRAVTDDLR
-1229 NIMGKVY
+1229 AIMGKVY
-1236 GKETAE
+1236 GKDVAE

-1268 TFDGATPEDIRK
+1268 TFDGATSEDIRD
-1280 MLKLAKLPETG
+1280 MLKLAGLPETG

-1377 SDDITGR
+1377 SDDIVGR
-1384 NKMYEAIISGS
+1384 NKMYESIVSGS
-1395 NDIQTGTPEAFN
+1395 NDIKTGTPEAFN
-1407 VFVRELRGLGLA
+1407 VLVRELRGLGLA
-1419 MTPKKVD
+1419 MTPKKID

>member
-7 LRKSFGKSFLQTP
+7 RRKSFRKSFLQTP
-20 LPDLVEIQHN
+20 LPDLVEIQYN
-30 SYNNFLQADV
+30 SYKDFLQDDV
-40 PPAEREDVGLQNVF
+40 EPQNRKNIGLQNVF
-54 KSIFPIKD
+54 SSMFPIKD
-62 YTGIAELE
+62 YAGVADLE

-77 KSDYNVKECMLRNMT
+77 KPVYNVKECMLRNLT
-92 YSSKLKLKLRLKVYD
+92 YSSKLKLKLKLILWDITEDGKKTLRDIK
-107 SPEEVKGT
+107 
-115 PRIPIHEI
+115 
-123 EQEIFMGE
+123 EQEIFMGD

-137 RGSFIASGVE
+137 RGSFIAVGVE

-162 ATTKES
+162 ATTKEA
-168 KVAGNPTTYTARII
+168 KIAGNPITYTARII
-182 PEHGSWIDFEESKGV
+182 PEHGSWIDFEEYKGV

-213 LRCLPSAEDEK
+213 LRCLPAAEDEK

-231 KPSIRGMSD
+231 KAIVKGMSD
-240 AEILSV
+240 TEILGA
-246 FYNRIPLTFNGK
+246 FYKRMPLSFDGK
-258 MWTGETAS
+258 LWVGETS
-266 FEGLD
+266 VFEGLD
-271 KYRLNYDLFGIK
+271 KYRLNYDLINPK
-283 DKKTIASKGDR
+283 DKKPLANKGDR
-294 LNAKRMKKLLE
+294 MNAKRLAKIMAASKQY
-305 TKEFGIL
+305 GIMPDAL
-312 PESLIGEYLFD
+312 VGEYLFD
-323 AIMSGDEVVY
+323 PIMNGEEVLF
-333 PAGTEITEEVLR
+333 PAGTEITEEILA
-345 DLDEKNIK
+345 DIEKLGIK
-353 QISLISID
+353 NISLISID
-361 NNTISA
+361 NTTISA
-367 HMRNTLM
+367 HMRNTLI
-374 ADKTTN
+374 ADKTAN
-380 REEALIEIYNIIRPG
+380 REDALIEIYNVIRPG
-395 ERPTLEAAITLFQ
+395 ERPTLEAAINLFM
-408 RQGFDLAYYD
+408 RQGFDSAYYD

-431 KIKSNKK
+431 KIDSGKR
-438 PEEERLL
+438 PEDERLL
-445 TKADFLAVLKTLTN
+445 TKADILAVLKTLTN
-459 IIDRKDTVD
+459 IIDHKDTID

-482 ELLEQNFRT
+482 ELLEQTFRT

-499 VRENLSSQN
+499 VRESLSSPN
-508 IATMQPQDVVNVKPL
+508 IANMQPQEVINAKPL

-548 LEHKRLISA
+548 VEHKRLISA
-557 LGPGGLNRDRA
+557 LGPGGLNRERA

-589 EGANIGLINH
+589 EGSNIGLINH
-599 LSTYARVNPYGFIE
+599 LATYARVNPYGFIE
-613 TPYYIV
+613 TPYYVV
-619 ENGKVTDKKIYLT
+619 ENSKITDKMVYLT
-632 ADEEFG
+632 ADEELG
-638 HKIAQGNTPVDTKG
+638 HKIAQGNTPTTSSGVLSEDV
-652 NLADDTVTARVDGE
+652 VTARVDGE
-666 FTMVPKD
+666 FTMVPKE
-673 EIDLIDVEPRQVV
+673 EIDLIDVAPRQVV

-743 KHSGVVESV
+743 KHSGIVESV

-762 NSRNEVKGVDIYN
+762 NSRNVVTGVDIYN

-801 EGDIIADGSAMNYG
+801 AGDIIADGSAMNYG

-822 VLVAFMPWRGYNY
+822 VLVAFVPWRGYNY

-851 TSVKIVE
+851 TSIKIVE
-858 KEFKVRDTQLGPEAL
+858 KEIKVRDTQLGPESL

-908 RVTPK
+908 RVSPK

-932 ALNVKDTSLRVG
+932 ALNVKDSSLKVG

-955 ILTRHGV
+955 VLTRHGV

-974 KIEKINKDCAEE
+974 KIEKINKDREE
-986 SAIIERGFADQAFQI
+986 ETSIIEKGFADQVFQI
-1001 AEGQVISDESGAKS
+1001 AEGQVI
-1015 RVNEFKS
+1015 
-1022 MVERAVLAQDL
+1022 
-1033 KDAKDRKDIID
+1033 DA
-1044 NIQRKIGLES
+1044 GT
-1054 GAGSLSPFIG
+1054 GSLKPFIG
-1064 KKLNSEVFEG
+1064 KKLTEEVFEG
-1074 IRPSDVKKLVVKD
+1074 IRPSDVKKLVVRNKEAQEKIDELREQHLVKLKALNDKAD
-1087 ATVQAAL
+1087 A
-1094 DKKCKEYMEK
+1094 E
-1104 LIAMHIKAAKA
+1104 IAKVT
-1115 IKIAAESNSLNAGV
+1115 ESNSLNAGV

-1162 VPVEDM
+1162 VPIEDM
-1168 PHLADGTPVDLV
+1168 PYMEDGTPVDIV

-1203 ARTLGAQIGAVLDE
+1203 ARTLGQQIGEVLEE
-1217 VKAKRAVSADLR
+1217 VKQKRAVTDDLR
-1229 NIMGKVY
+1229 TIMGKVY
-1236 GKETAE
+1236 GKDATE

-1251 VRAQAALLRDG
+1251 VRAEAALLKDG

-1268 TFDGATPEDIRK
+1268 TFDGATSDDIRS
-1280 MLKLAKLPETG
+1280 MLKLAKLPESG
-1291 QFDLYDGMTG
+1291 QFTLYDGMTG

-1313 YMLKLHHFVDEKIHA
+1313 YMLKLHHLVDEKIHA

-1384 NKMYEAIISGS
+1384 TKMYEAIISGS

-1407 VFVRELRGLGLA
+1407 VLVRELRGLGLA
-1419 MTPKKVD
+1419 VTPKKMD

>member
-7 LRKSFGKSFLQTP
+7 RRKSFRKSFLQTP
-20 LPDLVEIQHN
+20 LPDLVEIQYN
-30 SYNNFLQADV
+30 SYKDFLQDDV
-40 PPAEREDVGLQNVF
+40 EPQNRKNIGLQNVF
-54 KSIFPIKD
+54 SSMFPIKD
-62 YTGIAELE
+62 YAGVADLE

-77 KSDYNVKECMLRNMT
+77 KPVYNVKECMLRNLT
-92 YSSKLKLKLRLKVYD
+92 YSSKLKLKLKLILWDITEDGKKTLRDIK
-107 SPEEVKGT
+107 
-115 PRIPIHEI
+115 
-123 EQEIFMGE
+123 EQEIFMGD

-137 RGSFIASGVE
+137 RGSFIAAGVE

-162 ATTKES
+162 ATTKEA
-168 KVAGNPTTYTARII
+168 KIAGNPITYTARII
-182 PEHGSWIDFEESKGV
+182 PEHGSWIDFEEYKGV

-213 LRCLPSAEDEK
+213 LRCLPAAEDEK

-231 KPSIRGMSD
+231 KAIVKGMSD
-240 AEILSV
+240 TEILGAFYKRMPLSFDGKLWVGEISV
-246 FYNRIPLTFNGK
+246 
-258 MWTGETAS
+258 

-271 KYRLNYDLFGIK
+271 KYRLNYDLINPK
-283 DKKTIASKGDR
+283 DKKPLANKGDR
-294 LNAKRMKKLLE
+294 MNAKRLAKIMAASKQY
-305 TKEFGIL
+305 GIMPDAL
-312 PESLIGEYLFD
+312 VGEYLFD
-323 AIMSGDEVVY
+323 PIMNGEEVLF
-333 PAGTEITEEVLR
+333 PAGTEITEEILA
-345 DLDEKNIK
+345 DIEKLGIK
-353 QISLISID
+353 NISLISID
-361 NNTISA
+361 NTTISA
-367 HMRNTLM
+367 HMRNTLI
-374 ADKTTN
+374 ADKTAN
-380 REEALIEIYNIIRPG
+380 REDALIEIYNVIRPG
-395 ERPTLEAAITLFQ
+395 ERPTLEAAINLFM
-408 RQGFDLAYYD
+408 RQGFDSAYYD

-431 KIKSNKK
+431 KIDSGKR
-438 PEEERLL
+438 PEDERLL
-445 TKADFLAVLKTLTN
+445 TKADILAVLKTLTN
-459 IIDRKDTVD
+459 IIDHKDTID

-482 ELLEQNFRT
+482 ELLEQTFRT

-499 VRENLSSQN
+499 VRESLSSPN
-508 IATMQPQDVVNVKPL
+508 IANMQPQEVINAKPL

-548 LEHKRLISA
+548 VEHKRLISA
-557 LGPGGLNRDRA
+557 LGPGGLNRERA

-589 EGANIGLINH
+589 EGSNIGLINH
-599 LSTYARVNPYGFIE
+599 LATYARVNPYGFIE
-613 TPYYIV
+613 TPYYVV
-619 ENGKVTDKKIYLT
+619 ENSKITDKMVYLT
-632 ADEEFG
+632 ADEELG
-638 HKIAQGNTPVDTKG
+638 HKIAQGNTPTTSSGVLSEDV
-652 NLADDTVTARVDGE
+652 VTARVDGE
-666 FTMVPKD
+666 FTMVPKE
-673 EIDLIDVEPRQVV
+673 EIDLIDVAPRQVV

-743 KHSGVVESV
+743 KHSGIVESV

-762 NSRNEVKGVDIYN
+762 NSRNVVTGVDIYN

-801 EGDIIADGSAMNYG
+801 AGDIIADGSAMNYG

-822 VLVAFMPWRGYNY
+822 VLVAFVPWRGYNY

-851 TSVKIVE
+851 TSIKIVE
-858 KEFKVRDTQLGPEAL
+858 KEIKVRDTQLGPESL

-908 RVTPK
+908 RVSPK

-932 ALNVKDTSLRVG
+932 ALNVKDSSLKVG

-955 ILTRHGV
+955 VLTRHGV

-974 KIEKINKDCAEE
+974 KIEKINKDREE
-986 SAIIERGFADQAFQI
+986 ETSIIEKGFADQVFQI
-1001 AEGQVISDESGAKS
+1001 AEGQVI
-1015 RVNEFKS
+1015 
-1022 MVERAVLAQDL
+1022 
-1033 KDAKDRKDIID
+1033 DA
-1044 NIQRKIGLES
+1044 GT
-1054 GAGSLSPFIG
+1054 GSLKPFIG
-1064 KKLNSEVFEG
+1064 KKLTEEVFEG
-1074 IRPSDVKKLVVKD
+1074 IRPSDVKKLVVRNKEAQEKIDELREQHLVKLKALNDKAD
-1087 ATVQAAL
+1087 A
-1094 DKKCKEYMEK
+1094 E
-1104 LIAMHIKAAKA
+1104 IAKVT
-1115 IKIAAESNSLNAGV
+1115 ESNSLNAGV

-1162 VPVEDM
+1162 VPIEDM
-1168 PHLADGTPVDLV
+1168 PYMEDGTPVDIV

-1203 ARTLGAQIGAVLDE
+1203 ARTLGQQIGEVLEE
-1217 VKAKRAVSADLR
+1217 VKQKRAVTDDLR
-1229 NIMGKVY
+1229 TIMGKVY
-1236 GKETAE
+1236 GKDATE

-1251 VRAQAALLRDG
+1251 VRAEAALLKDG

-1268 TFDGATPEDIRK
+1268 TFDGATSDDIRS
-1280 MLKLAKLPETG
+1280 MLKLAKLPESG
-1291 QFDLYDGMTG
+1291 QFTLYDGMTG

-1313 YMLKLHHFVDEKIHA
+1313 YMLKLHHLVDEKIHA

-1384 NKMYEAIISGS
+1384 TKMYEAIISGS

-1407 VFVRELRGLGLA
+1407 VLVRELRGLGLA
-1419 MTPKKVD
+1419 VTPKKMD

>member
-1 MAVIQK
+1 MAIIQK
-7 LRKSFGKSFLQTP
+7 FRKSFGKSFLQTP
-20 LPDLVEIQHN
+20 LPDLVEIQYN
-30 SYNNFLQADV
+30 SYKDFLQADV
-40 PPAEREDVGLQNVF
+40 DPQNRKNIGLQNVF
-54 KSIFPIKD
+54 SSMFPIKD
-62 YTGIAELE
+62 YAGIADLE

-77 KSDYNVKECMLRNMT
+77 KPVYNEKECMLRNLN
-92 YSSKLKLKLRLKVYD
+92 YSSKLKLKLRLILWDIAEDGKKTLRD
-107 SPEEVKGT
+107 IK
-115 PRIPIHEI
+115 

-131 VPLMTE
+131 VPLMTD
-137 RGSFIASGVE
+137 RGSFIAAGVE

-162 ATTKES
+162 ATTKEA
-168 KVAGNPTTYTARII
+168 KIAGNPITYTARII

-213 LRCLPSAEDEK
+213 LRCLPCAEDEK
-224 KWLADPR
+224 KWQADPR
-231 KPSIRGMSD
+231 KPTIRGMD
-240 AEILSV
+240 DTEILNV
-246 FYNRIPLTFNGK
+246 FYKKIPLKFDGN
-258 MWTGETAS
+258 MWIGQTAS
-266 FEGLD
+266 FESLD
-271 KYRLNYDLFGIK
+271 KYRLNYDLINPK
-283 DKKTIASKGDR
+283 DKKPLASKGDR
-294 LNAKRMKKLLE
+294 MNAKRLSKVMNASKD
-305 TKEFGIL
+305 FGIVQD
-312 PESLIGEYLFD
+312 SLIGEYLFD
-323 AIMSGDEVVY
+323 PILDAEGNVLYRS
-333 PAGTEITEEVLR
+333 GTEITPDVIA
-345 DLDEKNIK
+345 DLEKMNVK
-353 QISLISID
+353 EISLIAID
-361 NNTISA
+361 NTTISA
-367 HMRNTLM
+367 HMRNTLI
-374 ADKTTN
+374 ADKTVN

-395 ERPTLEAAITLFQ
+395 ERPTLEAAINLFM
-408 RQGFDLAYYD
+408 RQGFDPAYYD

-431 KIKSNKK
+431 KIDSGKK
-438 PEEERLL
+438 PEDERLL
-445 TKADFLAVLKTLTN
+445 TKSDFLAVLKTLTN
-459 IIDRKDTVD
+459 IIDHKDTVD

-482 ELLEQNFRT
+482 ELLEQTFRT

-499 VRENLSSQN
+499 VRESLSSPN
-508 IATMQPQDVVNVKPL
+508 IANMQPQDVINVKPL

-548 LEHKRLISA
+548 LEHKRRISA

-584 PIHTP
+584 PINTP

-599 LSTYARVNPYGFIE
+599 LATYARVNPYGFIE
-613 TPYYIV
+613 TPYYVV
-619 ENGKVTDKKIYLT
+619 ENSKITDKMVYLT
-632 ADEEFG
+632 ADEELG
-638 HKIAQGNTPVDTKG
+638 HKIAQGNTPTTSNGV
-652 NLADDTVTARVDGE
+652 LAEDVVTARVDGE
-666 FTMVPKD
+666 FTMVPKE

-707 SNMQRQAVPLLRVQ
+707 SNMQRQAIPLMRVQ

-736 SRTGKVA
+736 SRTGVAA

-762 NSRNEVKGVDIYN
+762 NSRNVVTGVDIYN

-801 EGDIIADGSAMNYG
+801 AGDIIADGSSMNYG

-822 VLVAFMPWRGYNY
+822 VLVAFVPWRGYNY

-851 TSVKIVE
+851 TSIKIVE
-858 KEFKVRDTQLGPEAL
+858 KEFKVRDTQLGPESL

-908 RVTPK
+908 RVSPK

-955 ILTRHGV
+955 VLTRHGV
-962 KKDDRTQMIELQ
+962 KKDERTQMIELQ
-974 KIEKINKDCAEE
+974 KIEKINKDREE
-986 SAIIERGFADQAFQI
+986 ETSIIERGFADQIFQI
-1001 AEGQVISDESGAKS
+1001 AEGQVIDSGT
-1015 RVNEFKS
+1015 
-1022 MVERAVLAQDL
+1022 
-1033 KDAKDRKDIID
+1033 
-1044 NIQRKIGLES
+1044 
-1054 GAGSLSPFIG
+1054 GSLKPFIG
-1064 KKLNSEVFEG
+1064 KKLTQEVFEG
-1074 IRPSDVKKLVVKD
+1074 IKPADVKKIVVRNKEAQAKIDELREQHVAKLKALNEKAD
-1087 ATVQAAL
+1087 A
-1094 DKKCKEYMEK
+1094 E
-1104 LIAMHIKAAKA
+1104 IAKA
-1115 IKIAAESNSLNAGV
+1115 TETNSLGAGV

-1162 VPVEDM
+1162 VPIEDM
-1168 PHLADGTPVDLV
+1168 PYMEDGTPVDLV

-1191 IGQILETHLGMA
+1191 LGQILETHLGMA
-1203 ARTLGAQIGAVLDE
+1203 ARTLGQQIGAVLEE
-1217 VKAKRAVSADLR
+1217 VKQKRAVTDDLR
-1229 NIMGKVY
+1229 AVMGKVY
-1236 GKETAE
+1236 GKDMAE
-1242 KLEKMTDTD
+1242 KLDKMTDTD
-1251 VRAQAALLRDG
+1251 VRAEAALLKDG

-1268 TFDGATPEDIRK
+1268 TFDGATSEDIKR
-1280 MLKLAKLPETG
+1280 MLKLAKLPESG
-1291 QFDLYDGMTG
+1291 QFTLYDGMTG

-1313 YMLKLHHFVDEKIHA
+1313 YMLKLHHLVDEKIHA

-1377 SDDITGR
+1377 SDDIVGR
-1384 NKMYEAIISGS
+1384 TKMYEAIISGS
-1395 NDIQTGTPEAFN
+1395 NDFQTGTPEAFN

-1419 MTPKKVD
+1419 LTPKKID

>member
-7 LRKSFGKSFLQTP
+7 FRKSFGKSFLQTP
-20 LPDLVEIQHN
+20 LPDLVEIQYN
-30 SYNNFLQADV
+30 SYKDFLQADV
-40 PPAEREDVGLQNVF
+40 EPQNRKNIGLQNVF
-54 KSIFPIKD
+54 TSMFPIRD
-62 YTGIAELE
+62 YAGIADLE

-77 KSDYNVKECMLRNMT
+77 KPVYNVKECMLRNLT
-92 YSSKLKLKLRLKVYD
+92 YSSKLKLKLRLILWDVAEDGKKTLRD
-107 SPEEVKGT
+107 IK
-115 PRIPIHEI
+115 
-123 EQEIFMGE
+123 EQEIFMGD
-131 VPLMTE
+131 VPLMTG
-137 RGSFIASGVE
+137 RGSFIAAGVE

-162 ATTKES
+162 ATTKEA
-168 KVAGNPTTYTARII
+168 KIAGNPITYTARII

-213 LRCLPSAEDEK
+213 LRCLPAADDEK
-224 KWLADPR
+224 KWQADPR
-231 KPSIRGMSD
+231 KPTIRGMD
-240 AEILSV
+240 DTEILSV
-246 FYNRIPLTFNGK
+246 FYNRIPLKFDGN
-258 MWTGETAS
+258 MWIGQTAA
-266 FEGLD
+266 FAGLD
-271 KYRLNYDLFGIK
+271 KYRLNYDLINPR
-283 DKKTIASKGDR
+283 DKKPLASKGDR
-294 LNAKRMKKLLE
+294 MNAKRLKRVMDAS
-305 TKEFGIL
+305 KEFGIM
-312 PESLIGEYLFD
+312 PDAMVGEYLFD
-323 AIMSGDEVVY
+323 PILDADGNIVY
-333 PAGTEITEEVLR
+333 RSGTEITPDVMA
-345 DLDEKNIK
+345 DLEKMNVGE
-353 QISLISID
+353 ISLIAID
-361 NNTISA
+361 NTTVTA
-367 HMRNTLM
+367 HMRNTLI
-374 ADKTTN
+374 ADKTVN

-395 ERPTLEAAITLFQ
+395 ERPTLEAAINLFM
-408 RQGFDLAYYD
+408 RQGFDAAYYD

-431 KIKSNKK
+431 KIDSGKK
-438 PEEERLL
+438 PEDERLL
-445 TKADFLAVLKTLTN
+445 TKSDFLAVLKTLTN
-459 IIDRKDTVD
+459 IIDHKDTID

-499 VRENLSSQN
+499 VRESLSSPN
-508 IATMQPQDVVNVKPL
+508 IANMQPQDVINVKPL
-523 MSLVSEFL
+523 MSLVNEFL

-548 LEHKRLISA
+548 LEHKRRISA

-584 PIHTP
+584 PINTP

-599 LSTYARVNPYGFIE
+599 LATYARVNPYGFIE
-613 TPYYIV
+613 TPYYVV
-619 ENGKVTDKKIYLT
+619 ENSKITDKMVYLT
-632 ADEEFG
+632 ADEELG
-638 HKIAQGNTPVDTKG
+638 HKIAQGNTPTTSSGV
-652 NLADDTVTARVDGE
+652 LAEDLVTARVDGE
-666 FTMVPKD
+666 FTMVPKE

-707 SNMQRQAVPLLRVQ
+707 SNMQRQAIPLLRVQ

-736 SRTGKVA
+736 SRTGVAA
-743 KHSGVVESV
+743 KHSGVVESA

-762 NSRNEVKGVDIYN
+762 NSRNVVTGVDIYN

-793 VKVGDRIS
+793 VKVGDRVS
-801 EGDIIADGSAMNYG
+801 AGDIIADGSSMNYG

-822 VLVAFMPWRGYNY
+822 VLVAFVPWRGYNY

-858 KEFKVRDTQLGPEAL
+858 KEFKVKDTQLGPESL

-908 RVTPK
+908 RVSPK

-955 ILTRHGV
+955 VLTRHGV
-962 KKDDRTQMIELQ
+962 KKDERTQMIELQ
-974 KIEKINKDCAEE
+974 KIEKINRDREE
-986 SAIIERGFADQAFQI
+986 ETSIMERGFADQIFQL
-1001 AEGQVISDESGAKS
+1001 AEGLVIDG
-1015 RVNEFKS
+1015 
-1022 MVERAVLAQDL
+1022 
-1033 KDAKDRKDIID
+1033 
-1044 NIQRKIGLES
+1044 GT
-1054 GAGSLSPFIG
+1054 GSLKPFIG
-1064 KKLNSEVFEG
+1064 KKLTQEVFEG
-1074 IRPSDVKKLVVKD
+1074 IRPADVKKIVVRSKE
-1087 ATVQAAL
+1087 VQAKIEELRDIHVAKLKAL
-1094 DKKCKEYMEK
+1094 NEK
-1104 LIAMHIKAAKA
+1104 ADAEIAKA
-1115 IKIAAESNSLNAGV
+1115 TETNSLGAGV
-1129 LKEVK
+1129 LKTVK

-1162 VPVEDM
+1162 VPIEDM
-1168 PHLADGTPVDLV
+1168 PYMEDGTPVDLV

-1191 IGQILETHLGMA
+1191 LGQILETHLGMA
-1203 ARTLGAQIGAVLDE
+1203 ARTLGQQIGAVLDE
-1217 VKAKRAVSADLR
+1217 VKQKRAVTDDLR
-1229 NIMGKVY
+1229 TIMGKVY
-1236 GKETAE
+1236 GKEWSE
-1242 KLEKMTDTD
+1242 KLDKMTDTD
-1251 VRAQAALLRDG
+1251 IRAEAALLRDG

-1268 TFDGATPEDIRK
+1268 TFDGATSEDIAR
-1280 MLKLAKLPETG
+1280 MLKMAKLPETG
-1291 QFDLYDGMTG
+1291 QFTLYDGMTG

-1313 YMLKLHHFVDEKIHA
+1313 YMLKLHHLVDEKIHA

-1377 SDDITGR
+1377 SDDIVGR
-1384 NKMYEAIISGS
+1384 TKMYEAIISGS
-1395 NDIQTGTPEAFN
+1395 NDFQTGTPEAFN
-1407 VFVRELRGLGLA
+1407 VFMRELRGLGLA
-1419 MTPKKVD
+1419 LTPKKID

>member
-7 LRKSFGKSFLQTP
+7 IRKSFGKSFLQTP
-20 LPDLVEIQHN
+20 LPDLVEIQYN
-30 SYNNFLQADV
+30 SYKDFLQADV
-40 PPAEREDVGLQNVF
+40 EPQSRKNKGLQNVF
-54 KSIFPIKD
+54 SSMFPIKD
-62 YTGIAELE
+62 YAGIADLE

-77 KSDYNVKECMLRNMT
+77 KPVYNVKECMLRNMT
-92 YSSKLKLKLRLKVYD
+92 YSSKLKLKLRLILWDVAEDGKKTLRD
-107 SPEEVKGT
+107 IK
-115 PRIPIHEI
+115 

-168 KVAGNPTTYTARII
+168 KVAGNPVTYTARII
-182 PEHGSWIDFEESKGV
+182 PEHGSWIDFEESKGI

-204 RRKIPATVL
+204 RRKVPATVL
-213 LRCLPSAEDEK
+213 LRCLPSCEDEK
-224 KWLADPR
+224 KWLAEPR

-240 AEILSV
+240 TEILSA
-246 FYNRIPLTFNGK
+246 FYKRIPLSFDGK
-258 MWTGETAS
+258 LWVGDTES

-271 KYRLNYDLFGIK
+271 KYRLNYDLINPK
-283 DKKTIASKGDR
+283 DKKVIASKGDR
-294 LNAKRMKKLLE
+294 LNAKRMKKLLDE
-305 TKEFGIL
+305 SKKFGIM
-312 PESLIGEYLFD
+312 PETLVGEYLFD
-323 AIMSGDEVVY
+323 PVMSGDEVVF
-333 PAGTEITEEVLR
+333 PAGTEITEDVLN
-345 DLDEKNIK
+345 DLDKMNVKE
-353 QISLISID
+353 ISLISID
-361 NNTISA
+361 NATISA
-367 HMRNTLM
+367 HMRNTLL

-380 REEALIEIYNIIRPG
+380 REEALIEVYNIIRPG
-395 ERPTLEAAITLFQ
+395 ERPTLEAAINLFM
-408 RQGFDLAYYD
+408 RQGFEPAYYD

-431 KIKSNKK
+431 KIDSGKK
-438 PEEERLL
+438 PEDERLL

-499 VRENLSSQN
+499 VRESLSSPN
-508 IATMQPQDVVNVKPL
+508 IANMQPQDVINVKPL

-557 LGPGGLNRDRA
+557 LGPGGLNRERA

-599 LSTYARVNPYGFIE
+599 LSSYARVNPYGFIE
-613 TPYYIV
+613 TPYYVV
-619 ENGKVTDKKIYLT
+619 ENGRITDKMVYLT
-632 ADEEFG
+632 ADEELG
-638 HKIAQGNTPVDTKG
+638 HKIAQGNTPTTKDG
-652 NLADDTVTARVDGE
+652 ILSEDTVTARVDGE
-666 FTMVPKD
+666 FTMVAKE

-707 SNMQRQAVPLLRVQ
+707 SNMQRQGVPLLRVQ

-743 KHSGVVESV
+743 KHSGIVESV

-762 NSRNEVKGVDIYN
+762 NSRNVVTGVDIYN

-783 SETLIHQKPL
+783 SETIIHQKPL

-801 EGDIIADGSAMNYG
+801 AGDIIADGSSMNYG

-840 ISERIS
+840 ISEKIS

-873 TRDIPNVS
+873 TRDIPNVG

-894 YVGARVKQGDILVG
+894 YVGARVKQGDILIG
-908 RVTPK
+908 RVSPK

-955 ILTRHGV
+955 VLTRHGV
-962 KKDDRTQMIELQ
+962 KKDERTQMIELQ
-974 KIEKINKDCAEE
+974 KIEKINKDREE
-986 SAIIERGFADQAFQI
+986 EIAIIEKGFADQIFQI
-1001 AEGQVISDESGAKS
+1001 AENMVIESGT
-1015 RVNEFKS
+1015 
-1022 MVERAVLAQDL
+1022 
-1033 KDAKDRKDIID
+1033 
-1044 NIQRKIGLES
+1044 
-1054 GAGSLSPFIG
+1054 GSLKPFVG
-1064 KKLNSEVFEG
+1064 KKLTGEVFDG
-1074 IRPSDVKKLVVKD
+1074 IRSTDVKKLVVKNKEAQAKIDELREQHVLKLKLLNEKAD
-1087 ATVQAAL
+1087 AEV
-1094 DKKCKEYMEK
+1094 
-1104 LIAMHIKAAKA
+1104 AKA
-1115 IKIAAESNSLNAGV
+1115 TESNSLNAGV

-1168 PHLADGTPVDLV
+1168 PHLADGTPVDIV

-1217 VKAKRAVSADLR
+1217 VKAKRAVTDDLR

-1268 TFDGATPEDIRK
+1268 TFDGATPEDIRS
-1280 MLKLAKLPETG
+1280 MLTLAGLPETG
-1291 QFDLYDGMTG
+1291 QFDLYDGVTG

-1328 RSIGNYSLVTQQP
+1328 RSTGNYSLVTQQP

-1384 NKMYEAIISGS
+1384 NKMYESIISGN

-1419 MTPKKVD
+1419 MTPKKID

>member
-7 LRKSFGKSFLQTP
+7 IRKSFGKSFLQTP
-20 LPDLVEIQHN
+20 LPDLVEIQYD
-30 SYNNFLQADV
+30 SYKDFLQADV
-40 PPAEREDVGLQNVF
+40 EPQNRKNIGLQNVF
-54 KSIFPIKD
+54 SSMFPIKD
-62 YTGIAELE
+62 YAGIADLE

-77 KSDYNVKECMLRNMT
+77 KPVYNVKECMLRNMT
-92 YSSKLKLKLRLKVYD
+92 YSSKLKLKLRLILWDVAEDGKKTLRD
-107 SPEEVKGT
+107 IK
-115 PRIPIHEI
+115 

-162 ATTKES
+162 ATTKEA

-182 PEHGSWIDFEESKGV
+182 PEHGSWIDFEEAKGV

-204 RRKIPATVL
+204 RRKVPATVL
-213 LRCLPSAEDEK
+213 LRCLPTAEDEK
-224 KWLADPR
+224 KWAADPR
-231 KPSIRGMSD
+231 KPGIRGMSD
-240 AEILSV
+240 TEILGA
-246 FYNRIPLTFNGK
+246 FYKRIPLSFDGAL
-258 MWTGETAS
+258 WTGETS
-266 FEGLD
+266 VFEGLD
-271 KYRLNYDLFGIK
+271 KYRLNYDLVNPK
-283 DKKTIASKGDR
+283 DKKVLASKGDR
-294 LNAKRMKKLLE
+294 LNAKRLSKIMAASKK
-305 TKEFGIL
+305 FGINAEAL
-312 PESLIGEYLFD
+312 VGEYLFD
-323 AIMSGDEVVY
+323 PITNAGEVVF
-333 PAGTEITEEVLR
+333 PAGTEITEEVLA
-345 DLDEKNIK
+345 DLEKMDVK
-353 QISLISID
+353 EISLIAID
-361 NNTISA
+361 NTTISA
-367 HMRNTLM
+367 HMRNTLL

-395 ERPTLEAAITLFQ
+395 ERPTLEAAINLFT
-408 RQGFDLAYYD
+408 RQGFDPAYYD

-431 KIKSNKK
+431 KIESGKK
-438 PEEERLL
+438 PEDERTL
-445 TKADFLAVLKTLTN
+445 TKGDFLAVLKTLTN
-459 IIDRKDTVD
+459 IIDRKDVVD

-499 VRENLSSQN
+499 VREQLSSPN
-508 IATMQPQDVVNVKPL
+508 IANMQPQDVINVKPL
-523 MSLVSEFL
+523 MSLVAEFL

-557 LGPGGLNRDRA
+557 LGPGGLNRERA

-599 LSTYARVNPYGFIE
+599 LATYARVNPYGFIE
-613 TPYYIV
+613 TPYYVV
-619 ENGKVTDKKIYLT
+619 ENSKITDKMVYLT
-632 ADEEFG
+632 ADEELG
-638 HKIAQGNTPVDTKG
+638 HKIAQGNTPTTATGV
-652 NLADDTVTARVDGE
+652 LAEDMVTARVDGE
-666 FTMVPKD
+666 FTMVPKN

-707 SNMQRQAVPLLRVQ
+707 SNMQRQAVPLMRVQ

-743 KHSGVVESV
+743 KHSGIVESV

-762 NSRNEVKGVDIYN
+762 NSRNVVTGVDIYN

-801 EGDIIADGSAMNYG
+801 AGDIIADGASMNYG

-851 TSVKIVE
+851 TSIKIVE
-858 KEFKVRDTQLGPEAL
+858 KEFKVRDTQLGPESF
-873 TRDIPNVS
+873 TRDIPNVG

-908 RVTPK
+908 RVSPK

-955 ILTRHGV
+955 VLTRHGV
-962 KKDDRTQMIELQ
+962 KKDERTQMIELQ
-974 KIEKINKDCAEE
+974 KIEKINKDRDEE
-986 SAIIERGFADQAFQI
+986 TSIIEKGFADQVFQI
-1001 AEGQVISDESGAKS
+1001 AEGQTIESGT
-1015 RVNEFKS
+1015 
-1022 MVERAVLAQDL
+1022 
-1033 KDAKDRKDIID
+1033 
-1044 NIQRKIGLES
+1044 
-1054 GAGSLSPFIG
+1054 GSLKPFIG
-1064 KKLNSEVFEG
+1064 KKLTGEVFEG
-1074 IRPSDVKKLVVKD
+1074 IKASDVKKLVVKNKEAQAKIDELREQHIVKLKLLNERAD
-1087 ATVQAAL
+1087 AEV
-1094 DKKCKEYMEK
+1094 
-1104 LIAMHIKAAKA
+1104 AKA
-1115 IKIAAESNSLNAGV
+1115 TESNSLNAGV

-1203 ARTLGAQIGAVLDE
+1203 ARTLGAQIGEVLEE
-1217 VKAKRAVSADLR
+1217 VKAKRAVTDDLR
-1229 NIMGKVY
+1229 NVMGKIY
-1236 GKETAE
+1236 GKDVAE

-1251 VRAQAALLRDG
+1251 VRAEAALLRDG

-1268 TFDGATPEDIRK
+1268 TFDGATPEDIRR

-1328 RSIGNYSLVTQQP
+1328 RSTGSYSLVTQQP

-1377 SDDITGR
+1377 SDDIVGR
-1384 NKMYEAIISGS
+1384 NKMYESIISGS

-1407 VFVRELRGLGLA
+1407 VFVRELKGLGLA
-1419 MTPKKVD
+1419 MTPKKLD

>member
-7 LRKSFGKSFLQTP
+7 FRKSFGKSFLQTP
-20 LPDLVEIQHN
+20 LPDLVEIQYD
-30 SYNNFLQADV
+30 SYKNFLQADV
-40 PPAEREDVGLQNVF
+40 EPQSRKNMGLQNVF
-54 KSIFPIKD
+54 SSMFPIKD
-62 YTGIAELE
+62 YAGVADLE

-77 KSDYNVKECMLRNMT
+77 KPVYNVKECMLRNMT
-92 YSSKLKLKLRLKVYD
+92 YSSKLKLKLRLILWDIAEDGKKTLRD
-107 SPEEVKGT
+107 IK
-115 PRIPIHEI
+115 

-162 ATTKES
+162 ATTKEA
-168 KVAGNPTTYTARII
+168 KVAGNPITYTARII

-204 RRKIPATVL
+204 RRKVPATVL
-213 LRCLPSAEDEK
+213 LRCLPAAEDEK
-224 KWLADPR
+224 KWLAEPR
-231 KPSIRGMSD
+231 KTTIRGMSD
-240 AEILSV
+240 TEILGT
-246 FYNRIPLTFNGK
+246 FYKRIPLSFDGK
-258 MWTGETAS
+258 LWTGETAS

-271 KYRLNYDLFGIK
+271 KYRLNYDLINPK
-283 DKKTIASKGDR
+283 DKKVMASKGDR
-294 LNAKRMKKLLE
+294 LNGKRMKKLLE
-305 TKEFGIL
+305 TSKNFGIL
-312 PESLIGEYLFD
+312 PESLVGEYLFD
-323 AIMSGDEVVY
+323 PIMSGDEVVL
-333 PAGTEITEEVLR
+333 PAGTEITEEVLN
-345 DLDEKNIK
+345 DLDKMNIK
-353 QISLISID
+353 EISLISID
-361 NNTISA
+361 NATITA
-367 HMRNTLM
+367 HMRNTLL

-395 ERPTLEAAITLFQ
+395 ERPTLEAAINLFM
-408 RQGFDLAYYD
+408 RQGFEPAYYD

-431 KIKSNKK
+431 KIDSGKK
-438 PEEERLL
+438 PEDERLL
-445 TKADFLAVLKTLTN
+445 TKGDFLAVLKTLTN

-499 VRENLSSQN
+499 VRESLSSPN
-508 IATMQPQDVVNVKPL
+508 IANMQPQDVINVKPL

-557 LGPGGLNRDRA
+557 LGPGGLNRERA

-599 LSTYARVNPYGFIE
+599 LSSYARVNPYGFIE
-613 TPYYIV
+613 TPYYVV
-619 ENGKVTDKKIYLT
+619 ENGRVTDKMVYLT
-632 ADEEFG
+632 ADEELG
-638 HKIAQGNTPVDTKG
+638 HKIAQGNTPTTKEG
-652 NLADDTVTARVDGE
+652 ILAEDTVTARVDGE
-666 FTMVPKD
+666 FTMVAKD

-707 SNMQRQAVPLLRVQ
+707 SNMQRQGVPLLRVQ

-743 KHSGVVESV
+743 KHSGIVESV

-762 NSRNEVKGVDIYN
+762 NSRNVVTGVDIYN

-783 SETLIHQKPL
+783 SETIIHQKPL

-801 EGDIIADGSAMNYG
+801 AGDIIADGSSMNYG
-815 ELALGRN
+815 DLALGRN

-840 ISERIS
+840 ISEKIS

-851 TSVKIVE
+851 TSIKIVE
-858 KEFKVRDTQLGPEAL
+858 KEFKVRDTQLGPESL
-873 TRDIPNVS
+873 TRDIPNVG

-955 ILTRHGV
+955 VLTRHGV
-962 KKDDRTQMIELQ
+962 KKDERTQMIELQ
-974 KIEKINKDCAEE
+974 KIEKINKDREE
-986 SAIIERGFADQAFQI
+986 EIAIIEKGFADQVFQI
-1001 AEGQVISDESGAKS
+1001 AENMVIESGT
-1015 RVNEFKS
+1015 
-1022 MVERAVLAQDL
+1022 
-1033 KDAKDRKDIID
+1033 
-1044 NIQRKIGLES
+1044 
-1054 GAGSLSPFIG
+1054 GSVKPFIG
-1064 KKLNSEVFEG
+1064 KKLTGEVFEG
-1074 IRPSDVKKLVVKD
+1074 IKSSDVKKMVIKNKEAQAKIDELREQHVLKLKLLNEKAD
-1087 ATVQAAL
+1087 A
-1094 DKKCKEYMEK
+1094 E
-1104 LIAMHIKAAKA
+1104 ISKAT
-1115 IKIAAESNSLNAGV
+1115 ESNSLNAGV

-1168 PHLADGTPVDLV
+1168 PHLADGTPVDIV

-1217 VKAKRAVSADLR
+1217 VKAKRAVTDDLR

-1236 GKETAE
+1236 GKEVSE

-1251 VRAQAALLRDG
+1251 VRAHAALLREG

-1268 TFDGATPEDIRK
+1268 TFDGATSEDIRD
-1280 MLKLAKLPETG
+1280 MLKLAGLPETG

-1377 SDDITGR
+1377 SDDIVGR
-1384 NKMYEAIISGS
+1384 NKMYESIVSGS
-1395 NDIQTGTPEAFN
+1395 NDIKTGTPEAFN
-1407 VFVRELRGLGLA
+1407 VLVRELRGLGLA
-1419 MTPKKVD
+1419 MTPKKID

>member
-7 LRKSFGKSFLQTP
+7 FRKSFGKSFLQTP
-20 LPDLVEIQHN
+20 LPDLVEIQYN
-30 SYNNFLQADV
+30 SYNEFLQADV
-40 PPAEREDVGLQNVF
+40 APQNRENKGLQAVF
-54 KSIFPIKD
+54 TSMFPIHD
-62 YTGIAELE
+62 YAGIADLE
-70 FVEYTLD
+70 FVEYTLE
-77 KSDYNVKECMLRNMT
+77 KPVYNVKECMLRNMT
-92 YSSKLKLKLRLKVYD
+92 YSRRLKVKLRLILWDVADDGKKTLRD
-107 SPEEVKGT
+107 IKD
-115 PRIPIHEI
+115 
-123 EQEIFMGE
+123 QEIFMGE

-137 RGSFIASGVE
+137 RGSFIAAGVE

-162 ATTKES
+162 ATTKEA
-168 KVAGNPTTYTARII
+168 KIAGNPITYTARII

-204 RRKIPATVL
+204 RRKVPATVL
-213 LRCLPSAEDEK
+213 LRCLPCAEDEK
-224 KWLADPR
+224 KWDADHR
-231 KPSIRGMSD
+231 KPGIRGMSD
-240 AEILSV
+240 TEILSA
-246 FYNRIPLTFNGK
+246 FYKSIPLSFDGK
-258 MWTGETAS
+258 VWVGETAS

-271 KYRLNYDLFGIK
+271 KFRLNHDLLSVKG
-283 DKKTIASKGDR
+283 DKVLANKGDR
-294 LNAKRMKKLLE
+294 LSAKKYAKLAT
-305 TKEFGIL
+305 TKQFGL
-312 PESLIGEYLFD
+312 TTDSLVGEYLFEPVTN
-323 AIMSGDEVVY
+323 AGEVVY
-333 PAGTEITEEVLR
+333 PAGTEITEESLA
-345 DLDEKNIK
+345 DLDKMGVKNIS
-353 QISLISID
+353 IIAID
-361 NNTISA
+361 NMTVTA
-367 HMRNTLM
+367 HMRNTLA
-374 ADKTTN
+374 ADKITN
-380 REEALIEIYNIIRPG
+380 RDDALIEIYNVIRPG
-395 ERPTLEAAITLFQ
+395 ERPTVEVALGLFL
-408 RQGFDLAYYD
+408 RQGFDAAYYD

-431 KIKSNKK
+431 KIDSGKR
-438 PEEERLL
+438 PEDERLL
-445 TKADFLAVLKTLTN
+445 TKADILAVLQTLTN
-459 IIDRKDTVD
+459 IIDHKDTID
-468 DIDNLSNRRVRTVG
+468 DIDNLSNRRVRAVG
-482 ELLEQNFRT
+482 ELLEQTFRT
-491 GMVRIERL
+491 GMLRIERL
-499 VRENLSSQN
+499 VRESLSSPN
-508 IATMQPQDVVNVKPL
+508 ITNMQPQDVINVKPL
-523 MSLVSEFL
+523 MSLVAEFL

-548 LEHKRLISA
+548 LEHKRRISA
-557 LGPGGLNRDRA
+557 LGPGGLNRERA

-599 LSTYARVNPYGFIE
+599 LASYARVNKYGFIT
-613 TPYYIV
+613 TPYYEV
-619 ENGKVTDKKIYLT
+619 KDGKVTDKIVYLT
-632 ADEEFG
+632 ADEEIG
-638 HKIAQGNTPVDTKG
+638 HKIAQGNTPTTKDG
-652 NLADDTVTARVDGE
+652 KLAEDTVTARVDGE
-666 FTMVPKD
+666 FTMVPKS

-707 SNMQRQAVPLLRVQ
+707 SNMQRQGVPLLRVQ

-752 DANRIVVKCM
+752 DANRIVVKCL
-762 NSRNEVKGVDIYN
+762 NSRNVVTGVDIYN

-801 EGDIIADGSAMNYG
+801 AGDIIADGSSMNYG

-822 VLVAFMPWRGYNY
+822 VLVAFVPWRGYNY
-835 EDSIV
+835 EDAIV

-846 RDDVF
+846 RDDAF

-858 KEFKVRDTQLGPEAL
+858 KEFKVRDTQLGPESF

-881 EEALKNLDESGII
+881 EESVKNLDESGII

-908 RVTPK
+908 RVSPK

-925 RNIFGEK
+925 RNIFGDK
-932 ALNVKDTSLRVG
+932 ANNVKDTSLRVG

-955 ILTRHGV
+955 VLTRHGV
-962 KKDDRTQMIELQ
+962 KKDERTQMIEL
-974 KIEKINKDCAEE
+974 EKINKINKDRNEE
-986 SAIIERGFADQAFQI
+986 IAIIERGFADQIFQMTENETI
-1001 AEGQVISDESGAKS
+1001 ESGT
-1015 RVNEFKS
+1015 
-1022 MVERAVLAQDL
+1022 
-1033 KDAKDRKDIID
+1033 
-1044 NIQRKIGLES
+1044 
-1054 GAGSLSPFIG
+1054 GSVKPFVG
-1064 KKLNSEVFEG
+1064 KKLTSEVFEA
-1074 IRPSDVKKLVVKD
+1074 IRPADIKKMVIKNKD
-1087 ATVQAAL
+1087 IQAKVAELCEQHNAKL
-1094 DKKCKEYMEK
+1094 DMLNEK
-1104 LIAMHIKAAKA
+1104 ADAEISKVT
-1115 IKIAAESNSLNAGV
+1115 ESNSLSAGV

-1162 VPVEDM
+1162 VPIEDM
-1168 PHLADGTPVDLV
+1168 PYMEDGTPVDIV

-1203 ARTLGAQIGAVLDE
+1203 ARTLGKQIGDVLDE
-1217 VKAKRAVSADLR
+1217 VKQKRAVTDDLR
-1229 NIMGKVY
+1229 NIMGKIY
-1236 GKETAE
+1236 GKDVAE

-1251 VRAQAALLRDG
+1251 VRAEAALLRDG

-1268 TFDGATPEDIRK
+1268 TFDGASPEDIK
-1280 MLKLAKLPETG
+1280 SMLKLAKLPETG
-1291 QFDLYDGMTG
+1291 QFTLYDGMTG

-1313 YMLKLHHFVDEKIHA
+1313 YMMKLHHFVDEKIHA
-1328 RSIGNYSLVTQQP
+1328 RSVGSYSLVTQQP

-1384 NKMYEAIISGS
+1384 NKMYEAIISGN

-1419 MTPKKVD
+1419 MTPKKLD

>member
-7 LRKSFGKSFLQTP
+7 IRKSFGKSFLQTP
-20 LPDLVEIQHN
+20 LPDLVEIQYD
-30 SYNNFLQADV
+30 SYKDFLQADV
-40 PPAEREDVGLQNVF
+40 EPQNRKNIGLQNVF
-54 KSIFPIKD
+54 SSMFPIKD
-62 YTGIAELE
+62 YAGIADLE

-77 KSDYNVKECMLRNMT
+77 KPVYNVKECMLRNMT
-92 YSSKLKLKLRLKVYD
+92 YSSKLKLKLRLILWDVAEDGKKTLRD
-107 SPEEVKGT
+107 IK
-115 PRIPIHEI
+115 

-162 ATTKES
+162 ATTKEA

-182 PEHGSWIDFEESKGV
+182 PEHGSWIDFEEAKGV

-204 RRKIPATVL
+204 RRKVPATVL
-213 LRCLPSAEDEK
+213 LRCLPTRDDEK
-224 KWLADPR
+224 KWAADPR
-231 KPSIRGMSD
+231 KPGIRGMSD
-240 AEILSV
+240 TEILGA
-246 FYNRIPLTFNGK
+246 FYKRIPLSFDGAL
-258 MWTGETAS
+258 WTGDTS
-266 FEGLD
+266 VFEGLD
-271 KYRLNYDLFGIK
+271 KYRLNYDLVNPK
-283 DKKTIASKGDR
+283 DKKVLASKGDR
-294 LNAKRMKKLLE
+294 LNAKRLSKVMASSNK
-305 TKEFGIL
+305 FGINAEAL
-312 PESLIGEYLFD
+312 VGEYLFD
-323 AIMSGDEVVY
+323 PITNAGEVVF
-333 PAGTEITEEVLR
+333 PAGTEITEEVLA
-345 DLDEKNIK
+345 DLEKMDVK
-353 QISLISID
+353 EISLIAID
-361 NNTISA
+361 NTTISA
-367 HMRNTLM
+367 HMRNTLL

-395 ERPTLEAAITLFQ
+395 ERPTLEAAINLFT
-408 RQGFDLAYYD
+408 RQGFDPAYYD

-431 KIKSNKK
+431 KIESGKK
-438 PEEERLL
+438 PEDERTL
-445 TKADFLAVLKTLTN
+445 TKGDFLAVLKTLTN
-459 IIDRKDTVD
+459 IIDRKDVVD

-499 VRENLSSQN
+499 VREQLSSPN
-508 IATMQPQDVVNVKPL
+508 IANMQPQDVINVKPL
-523 MSLVSEFL
+523 MSLVAEFL

-557 LGPGGLNRDRA
+557 LGPGGLNRERA

-599 LSTYARVNPYGFIE
+599 LATYARVNPYGFIE
-613 TPYYIV
+613 TPYYVV
-619 ENGKVTDKKIYLT
+619 ENSKITDKMVYLT
-632 ADEEFG
+632 ADEELG
-638 HKIAQGNTPVDTKG
+638 HKIAQGNTPTTATGV
-652 NLADDTVTARVDGE
+652 LAEDMVTARVDGE
-666 FTMVPKD
+666 FTMVPKN

-707 SNMQRQAVPLLRVQ
+707 SNMQRQAVPLMRVQ

-743 KHSGVVESV
+743 KHSGIVESV

-762 NSRNEVKGVDIYN
+762 NSRNVVTGVDIYN

-801 EGDIIADGSAMNYG
+801 AGDIIADGASMNYG

-851 TSVKIVE
+851 TSIKIVE
-858 KEFKVRDTQLGPEAL
+858 KEFKVRDTQLGPESF
-873 TRDIPNVS
+873 TRDIPNVG

-908 RVTPK
+908 RVSPK

-955 ILTRHGV
+955 VLTRHGV
-962 KKDDRTQMIELQ
+962 KKDERTQMIELQ
-974 KIEKINKDCAEE
+974 KIEKINKDRDEE
-986 SAIIERGFADQAFQI
+986 TSIIEKGFADQVFQI
-1001 AEGQVISDESGAKS
+1001 AEGQTIESGT
-1015 RVNEFKS
+1015 
-1022 MVERAVLAQDL
+1022 
-1033 KDAKDRKDIID
+1033 
-1044 NIQRKIGLES
+1044 
-1054 GAGSLSPFIG
+1054 GSLKPFIG
-1064 KKLNSEVFEG
+1064 KKLTSEVFEG
-1074 IRPSDVKKLVVKD
+1074 IKASDVKKLVVKNKEAQAKIDELCEQHIVKLKQLNERAD
-1087 ATVQAAL
+1087 AEV
-1094 DKKCKEYMEK
+1094 
-1104 LIAMHIKAAKA
+1104 AKA
-1115 IKIAAESNSLNAGV
+1115 TESNSLNAGV

-1162 VPVEDM
+1162 VPIEDM

-1203 ARTLGAQIGAVLDE
+1203 ARTLGAQIGEVLEE
-1217 VKAKRAVSADLR
+1217 VKAKRAVTDDLR

-1236 GKETAE
+1236 GKDVAD

-1251 VRAQAALLRDG
+1251 VRAEAALLRDG

-1268 TFDGATPEDIRK
+1268 TFDGATPEDIRS

-1328 RSIGNYSLVTQQP
+1328 RSTGSYSLVTQQP

-1377 SDDITGR
+1377 SDDIVGR
-1384 NKMYEAIISGS
+1384 NKMYESIISGS

-1407 VFVRELRGLGLA
+1407 VFVRELKGLGLA
-1419 MTPKKVD
+1419 MTPKKLD

>member
-7 LRKSFGKSFLQTP
+7 FRKSFGKSFLQTP
-20 LPDLVEIQHN
+20 LPDLVEIQYN
-30 SYNNFLQADV
+30 SYKDFLQADV
-40 PPAEREDVGLQNVF
+40 EPQNRKNIGLQNVF
-54 KSIFPIKD
+54 SSMFPIRD
-62 YTGIAELE
+62 YAGVADLE

-77 KSDYNVKECMLRNMT
+77 KPVYNVKECMLRNLT
-92 YSSKLKLKLRLKVYD
+92 YSSKLKLKLKLILWDVAEDGKKTLR
-107 SPEEVKGT
+107 
-115 PRIPIHEI
+115 EI
-123 EQEIFMGE
+123 KDQEIFMGD

-137 RGSFIASGVE
+137 RGSFIAAGVE

-162 ATTKES
+162 ATTKEA
-168 KVAGNPTTYTARII
+168 KIAGNPITYTARII

-213 LRCLPSAEDEK
+213 LRCLPCAEDEK
-224 KWLADPR
+224 KWQADPR
-231 KPSIRGMSD
+231 KPTIRGMDD
-240 AEILSV
+240 AEILGV
-246 FYNRIPLTFNGK
+246 FYKRIPLKFDGN
-258 MWTGETAS
+258 MWVGDTS
-266 FEGLD
+266 VFEGLD
-271 KYRLNYDLFGIK
+271 KYRLNYDLINPK
-283 DKKTIASKGDR
+283 DKKPLAAKGDR
-294 LNAKRMKKLLE
+294 MNAKRLKRVMDASKQ
-305 TKEFGIL
+305 FGII
-312 PESLIGEYLFD
+312 PESMIGEYLFD
-323 AIMSGDEVVY
+323 PILDAEGNVVY
-333 PAGTEITEEVLR
+333 RSGTEITPDVAA
-345 DLDEKNIK
+345 DLEKMNVK
-353 QISLISID
+353 EISLIAID
-361 NNTISA
+361 NTTISA
-367 HMRNTLM
+367 HMRNTLI
-374 ADKTTN
+374 ADKTVN

-395 ERPTLEAAITLFQ
+395 ERPTLEAAINLFM
-408 RQGFDLAYYD
+408 RQGFDAAYYD

-431 KIKSNKK
+431 KIDSGKK
-438 PEEERLL
+438 PEDERLL
-445 TKADFLAVLKTLTN
+445 TKSDFLAVLKTLTN
-459 IIDRKDTVD
+459 IIDHKDTVD

-499 VRENLSSQN
+499 VRESLSSPN
-508 IATMQPQDVVNVKPL
+508 IANMEPQDVINVKPL
-523 MSLVSEFL
+523 MSLVNEFL

-548 LEHKRLISA
+548 LEHKRSISA

-584 PIHTP
+584 PINTP

-599 LSTYARVNPYGFIE
+599 LATYARVNPYGFIE
-613 TPYYIV
+613 TPYYVV
-619 ENGKVTDKKIYLT
+619 ENSKITDKMVYLT
-632 ADEEFG
+632 ADEELG
-638 HKIAQGNTPVDTKG
+638 HKIAQGNTPTTSSGV
-652 NLADDTVTARVDGE
+652 LAEDLVTARVDGE
-666 FTMVPKD
+666 FTMVPKE

-707 SNMQRQAVPLLRVQ
+707 SNMQRQAIPLLRVQ

-736 SRTGKVA
+736 SRTGVAA
-743 KHSGVVESV
+743 KHSGVVESA

-762 NSRNEVKGVDIYN
+762 NSRNVVTGVDIYN

-793 VKVGDRIS
+793 VKVGDRVS
-801 EGDIIADGSAMNYG
+801 AGDIIADGSSMNYG

-822 VLVAFMPWRGYNY
+822 VLVAFVPWRGYNY

-858 KEFKVRDTQLGPEAL
+858 KEFKVKDTQLGPESL

-908 RVTPK
+908 RVSPK

-955 ILTRHGV
+955 VLTRHGV
-962 KKDDRTQMIELQ
+962 KKDERTQMIELQ
-974 KIEKINKDCAEE
+974 KIEKINRDREE
-986 SAIIERGFADQAFQI
+986 ETSIMERGFADQIFQL
-1001 AEGQVISDESGAKS
+1001 AEGLVIDG
-1015 RVNEFKS
+1015 
-1022 MVERAVLAQDL
+1022 
-1033 KDAKDRKDIID
+1033 
-1044 NIQRKIGLES
+1044 GT
-1054 GAGSLSPFIG
+1054 GSLKPFIG
-1064 KKLNSEVFEG
+1064 KKLTQEVFEG
-1074 IRPSDVKKLVVKD
+1074 IRPADVKKIVVRSKE
-1087 ATVQAAL
+1087 VQAKIEELRDIHVAKLKAL
-1094 DKKCKEYMEK
+1094 NEK
-1104 LIAMHIKAAKA
+1104 ADAEIAKA
-1115 IKIAAESNSLNAGV
+1115 TETNSLGAGV
-1129 LKEVK
+1129 LKTVK

-1162 VPVEDM
+1162 VPIEDM
-1168 PHLADGTPVDLV
+1168 PYMEDGTPVDLV

-1191 IGQILETHLGMA
+1191 LGQILETHLGMA
-1203 ARTLGAQIGAVLDE
+1203 ARTLGQQIGAVLDE
-1217 VKAKRAVSADLR
+1217 VKQKRAVTDDLR
-1229 NIMGKVY
+1229 TIMGKVY
-1236 GKETAE
+1236 GKEWSE
-1242 KLEKMTDTD
+1242 KLDKMTDTD
-1251 VRAQAALLRDG
+1251 IRAEAALLRDG

-1268 TFDGATPEDIRK
+1268 TFDGATSEDIAR
-1280 MLKLAKLPETG
+1280 MLKMAKLPETG
-1291 QFDLYDGMTG
+1291 QFTLYDGMTG

-1313 YMLKLHHFVDEKIHA
+1313 YMLKLHHLVDEKIHA

-1377 SDDITGR
+1377 SDDIVGR
-1384 NKMYEAIISGS
+1384 TKMYEAIISGS
-1395 NDIQTGTPEAFN
+1395 NDFQTGTPEAFN
-1407 VFVRELRGLGLA
+1407 VFMRELRGLGLA
-1419 MTPKKVD
+1419 LTPKKID

>member
-1 MAVIQK
+1 MAIIQK
-7 LRKSFGKSFLQTP
+7 FRKSFGKSFLQTP
-20 LPDLVEIQHN
+20 LPDLVEIQYN
-30 SYNNFLQADV
+30 SYKDFLQADV
-40 PPAEREDVGLQNVF
+40 DPQNRKNIGLQNVF
-54 KSIFPIKD
+54 SSMFPIKD
-62 YTGIAELE
+62 YAGIADLE

-77 KSDYNVKECMLRNMT
+77 KPVYNEKECMLRNLN
-92 YSSKLKLKLRLKVYD
+92 YSSKLKLKLRLILWDIAEDGKKTLRD
-107 SPEEVKGT
+107 IK
-115 PRIPIHEI
+115 

-131 VPLMTE
+131 VPLMTD
-137 RGSFIASGVE
+137 RGSFIAAGVE

-162 ATTKES
+162 ATTKEA
-168 KVAGNPTTYTARII
+168 KIAGNPITYTARII

-213 LRCLPSAEDEK
+213 LRCLPCAEDEK
-224 KWLADPR
+224 KWQADPR
-231 KPSIRGMSD
+231 KPTIRGMD
-240 AEILSV
+240 DTEILSV
-246 FYNRIPLTFNGK
+246 FYKKIPLKFDGN
-258 MWTGETAS
+258 MWIGQTAS

-271 KYRLNYDLFGIK
+271 KYRLNYDLINPK
-283 DKKTIASKGDR
+283 DKKPLASKGDR
-294 LNAKRMKKLLE
+294 MNAKRLSKVMNASKD
-305 TKEFGIL
+305 FGIVQD
-312 PESLIGEYLFD
+312 SLIGEYLFD
-323 AIMSGDEVVY
+323 PILDAEGNVLYRS
-333 PAGTEITEEVLR
+333 GTEITPDVIA
-345 DLDEKNIK
+345 DLEKMNVK
-353 QISLISID
+353 EISLIAID
-361 NNTISA
+361 NTTISA
-367 HMRNTLM
+367 HMRNTLI
-374 ADKTTN
+374 ADKTVN

-395 ERPTLEAAITLFQ
+395 ERPTLEAAINLFM
-408 RQGFDLAYYD
+408 RQGFDPAYYD

-431 KIKSNKK
+431 KIDSGKK
-438 PEEERLL
+438 PEDERLL
-445 TKADFLAVLKTLTN
+445 TKSDFLAVLKTLTN
-459 IIDRKDTVD
+459 IIDHKDTVD

-482 ELLEQNFRT
+482 ELLEQTFRT

-499 VRENLSSQN
+499 VRESLSSPN
-508 IATMQPQDVVNVKPL
+508 IANMQPQDVINVKPL

-548 LEHKRLISA
+548 LEHKRRISA

-584 PIHTP
+584 PINTP

-599 LSTYARVNPYGFIE
+599 LATYARVNPYGFIE
-613 TPYYIV
+613 TPYYVV
-619 ENGKVTDKKIYLT
+619 ENSKITDKMVYLT
-632 ADEEFG
+632 ADEELG
-638 HKIAQGNTPVDTKG
+638 HKIAQGNTPTTSSGV
-652 NLADDTVTARVDGE
+652 LAEDVVTARVDGE
-666 FTMVPKD
+666 FTMVPKE

-707 SNMQRQAVPLLRVQ
+707 SNMQRQAIPLMRVQ

-736 SRTGKVA
+736 SRTGVAA

-762 NSRNEVKGVDIYN
+762 NSRNVVTGVDIYN

-801 EGDIIADGSAMNYG
+801 AGDIIADGSSMNYG

-822 VLVAFMPWRGYNY
+822 VLVAFVPWRGYNY

-851 TSVKIVE
+851 TSIKIVE
-858 KEFKVRDTQLGPEAL
+858 KEFKVRDTQLGPESL

-908 RVTPK
+908 RVSPK

-955 ILTRHGV
+955 VLTRHGV
-962 KKDDRTQMIELQ
+962 KKDERTQMIELQ
-974 KIEKINKDCAEE
+974 KIEKINKDREE
-986 SAIIERGFADQAFQI
+986 ETSIIERGFADQIFQI
-1001 AEGQVISDESGAKS
+1001 AEGQVIDSGT
-1015 RVNEFKS
+1015 
-1022 MVERAVLAQDL
+1022 
-1033 KDAKDRKDIID
+1033 
-1044 NIQRKIGLES
+1044 
-1054 GAGSLSPFIG
+1054 GSLKPFIG
-1064 KKLNSEVFEG
+1064 KKLTQEVFEG
-1074 IRPSDVKKLVVKD
+1074 IKPADVKKIVVRNKEAQAKIDELREQHVAKLKALNEKAD
-1087 ATVQAAL
+1087 A
-1094 DKKCKEYMEK
+1094 E
-1104 LIAMHIKAAKA
+1104 IAKA
-1115 IKIAAESNSLNAGV
+1115 TETNSLGAGV

-1162 VPVEDM
+1162 VPIEDM
-1168 PHLADGTPVDLV
+1168 PYMEDGTPVDLV

-1191 IGQILETHLGMA
+1191 LGQILETHLGMA
-1203 ARTLGAQIGAVLDE
+1203 ARTLGQQIGAVLEE
-1217 VKAKRAVSADLR
+1217 VKQKRAVTDDLR
-1229 NIMGKVY
+1229 AVMGKVY
-1236 GKETAE
+1236 GKDMAE
-1242 KLEKMTDTD
+1242 KLDKMTDTD
-1251 VRAQAALLRDG
+1251 VRAEAALLKDG

-1268 TFDGATPEDIRK
+1268 TFDGATSEDIKR
-1280 MLKLAKLPETG
+1280 MLKLAKLPESG
-1291 QFDLYDGMTG
+1291 QFTLYDGMTG

-1313 YMLKLHHFVDEKIHA
+1313 YMLKLHHLVDEKIHA

-1377 SDDITGR
+1377 SDDIVGR
-1384 NKMYEAIISGS
+1384 TKMYEAIISGS
-1395 NDIQTGTPEAFN
+1395 NDFQTGTPEAFN

-1419 MTPKKVD
+1419 LTPKKID

>member
-7 LRKSFGKSFLQTP
+7 IRKSFGKSFLQTP
-20 LPDLVEIQHN
+20 LPDLVEIQYD
-30 SYNNFLQADV
+30 SYKDFLQADV
-40 PPAEREDVGLQNVF
+40 EPQNRKNIGLQNVF
-54 KSIFPIKD
+54 SSMFPIKD
-62 YTGIAELE
+62 YAGIADLE

-77 KSDYNVKECMLRNMT
+77 KPVYNVKECMLRNMT
-92 YSSKLKLKLRLKVYD
+92 YSSKLKLKLRLILWDVAEDGKKTLRD
-107 SPEEVKGT
+107 IK
-115 PRIPIHEI
+115 

-162 ATTKES
+162 ATTKEA

-182 PEHGSWIDFEESKGV
+182 PEHGSWIDFEEAKGV

-204 RRKIPATVL
+204 RRKVPATVL
-213 LRCLPSAEDEK
+213 LRCLPTAEDEK
-224 KWLADPR
+224 KWAADPR
-231 KPSIRGMSD
+231 KPGIRGMSD
-240 AEILSV
+240 TEILGA
-246 FYNRIPLTFNGK
+246 FYKRIPLSFDGAL
-258 MWTGETAS
+258 WTGETS
-266 FEGLD
+266 VFEGLD
-271 KYRLNYDLFGIK
+271 KYRLNYDLVNPK
-283 DKKTIASKGDR
+283 DKKVLASKGDR
-294 LNAKRMKKLLE
+294 LNAKRLSKIMAASKK
-305 TKEFGIL
+305 FGINAEAL
-312 PESLIGEYLFD
+312 VGEYLFD
-323 AIMSGDEVVY
+323 PITNAGEVVF
-333 PAGTEITEEVLR
+333 PAGTEITEEVLA
-345 DLDEKNIK
+345 DLEKMDVK
-353 QISLISID
+353 EISLIAID
-361 NNTISA
+361 NTTISA
-367 HMRNTLM
+367 HMRNTLL

-395 ERPTLEAAITLFQ
+395 ERPTLEAAINLFT
-408 RQGFDLAYYD
+408 RQGFDPAYYD

-431 KIKSNKK
+431 KIESGKK
-438 PEEERLL
+438 PEDERTL
-445 TKADFLAVLKTLTN
+445 TKGDFLAVLKTLTN
-459 IIDRKDTVD
+459 IIDRKDVVD

-499 VRENLSSQN
+499 VREQLSSPN
-508 IATMQPQDVVNVKPL
+508 IANMQPQDVINVKPL
-523 MSLVSEFL
+523 MSLVAEFL

-557 LGPGGLNRDRA
+557 LGPGGLNRERA

-599 LSTYARVNPYGFIE
+599 LATYARVNPYGFIE
-613 TPYYIV
+613 TPYYVV
-619 ENGKVTDKKIYLT
+619 ENSKITDKMVYLT
-632 ADEEFG
+632 ADEELG
-638 HKIAQGNTPVDTKG
+638 HKIAQGNTPTTATGV
-652 NLADDTVTARVDGE
+652 LAEDMVTARVDGE
-666 FTMVPKD
+666 FTMVPKN

-707 SNMQRQAVPLLRVQ
+707 SNMQRQAVPLMRVQ

-743 KHSGVVESV
+743 KHSGIVESV

-762 NSRNEVKGVDIYN
+762 NSRNVVTGVDIYN

-801 EGDIIADGSAMNYG
+801 AGDIIADGASMNYG

-851 TSVKIVE
+851 TSIKIVE
-858 KEFKVRDTQLGPEAL
+858 KEFKVRDTQLGPESF
-873 TRDIPNVS
+873 TRDIPNVG

-908 RVTPK
+908 RVSPK

-955 ILTRHGV
+955 VLTRHGV
-962 KKDDRTQMIELQ
+962 KKDERTQMIELQ
-974 KIEKINKDCAEE
+974 KIEKINKDRDEE
-986 SAIIERGFADQAFQI
+986 TSIIEKGFADQVFQI
-1001 AEGQVISDESGAKS
+1001 AEGQTIESGT
-1015 RVNEFKS
+1015 
-1022 MVERAVLAQDL
+1022 
-1033 KDAKDRKDIID
+1033 
-1044 NIQRKIGLES
+1044 
-1054 GAGSLSPFIG
+1054 GSLKPFIG
-1064 KKLNSEVFEG
+1064 KKLTGEVFEG
-1074 IRPSDVKKLVVKD
+1074 IKASDVKKLVVKNKEAQAKIDELREQHIVKLKLLNERAD
-1087 ATVQAAL
+1087 AEV
-1094 DKKCKEYMEK
+1094 
-1104 LIAMHIKAAKA
+1104 AKA
-1115 IKIAAESNSLNAGV
+1115 TESNSLNAGV

-1162 VPVEDM
+1162 VPIEDM

-1203 ARTLGAQIGAVLDE
+1203 ARTLGAQIGEVLEE
-1217 VKAKRAVSADLR
+1217 VKAKRAVTDDLR

-1236 GKETAE
+1236 GKDVAD

-1251 VRAQAALLRDG
+1251 VRAEAALLRDG

-1268 TFDGATPEDIRK
+1268 TFDGATPEDIRR

-1328 RSIGNYSLVTQQP
+1328 RSTGSYSLVTQQP

-1377 SDDITGR
+1377 SDDIVGR
-1384 NKMYEAIISGS
+1384 NKMYESIISGS

-1407 VFVRELRGLGLA
+1407 VFVRELKGLGLA
-1419 MTPKKVD
+1419 MTPKKLD